1 MASIIQIKRSG
12 TSTVPTSLALG
23 ELAYSYYDS
32 IAGGSLYI
40 GVGPAVDSTAVPQ
53 IASRVAAVGG
63 EKYMSL
69 LQAAG
74 NPGIAVGNKFLL
86 LDSERAVD
94 FLYTHHLKADSAD
107 ISQLDVDSGHLKRLT
122 ADSAFIWKL
131 DVDSSYISRLTA
143 DSAYI
148 FQLDVDSAYISRLSA
163 DSAYISQLDVDSAYI
178 SRLKGDSAY
187 ISQLDVDSAYISRL
201 KGDSA
206 YISQLDVDSAYISR
220 LKGDSAYIS
229 QLDVDSAYISRLKGD
244 SAYISQLDVDSAYI
258 SHFKADSAD
267 ISQLDVDSAHL
278 TYAHIDG
285 ALIDSGH
292 SLYHSFDIAHSQN
305 YRGPST
311 IKIDPYPFG
320 DIAGDVNIVGN
331 LNVQGTTT
339 SINSTAVT
347 IVDKNI
353 VVADN
358 AADSAFAS
366 GAGITVGGPVG
377 ASFTWQAGA
386 AGTQYENYWTTNRLF
401 YNKDLQADSAYF
413 KYFRADSAFVDH
425 LKVNKLDFNT
435 PGSAL
440 KLGTVAHVGPD
451 FALQGDSDFLYDST
465 NGLQIGRTQGI
476 NKGLTIKPTGEI
488 VSYQPAVFE
497 KLRVNSLVPGAL
509 LTVGL
514 NDSVMGGELH
524 FGEHQSHYY
533 SLGAGVSFDGL
544 MTANQVTQDSGWNR
558 FIVHKS
564 TGNVDASGVK
574 IGSYK
579 YRPELRN
586 NFDAN
591 SVYFPDSAQTRDFY
605 GLEIS
610 ASHAGKD
617 SQGRH
622 YLQSTLPINYFKS
635 DISKADGA
643 SIRRF
648 PGDGVN
654 AANDSD
660 VSVLIRAM
668 SLEDSSL
675 FEVHK
680 DGTVNFTGALMQNG
694 IPFTGGGLFT
704 ADNIDNAYFEPRD
717 FTATNPSGGFG
728 RIGVGTTRSKARFE
742 VHGGPF
748 QVKGPFNGEAGYS
761 AQTSGEIS
769 MTKDASTIY
778 GTITN
783 YDEADIDSDKGPRFS
798 FIPGKA
804 ATRGGYFTNHND
816 YSWNNIGQYSAAF
829 GKNVKAK
836 ADFSFAVGDSS
847 SVNTGATNSIAM
859 GQRNIVKGGNNV
871 LIGMQN
877 SDRSGGFATA
887 IGVNSVLIG
896 HNNTTAGNVSY
907 MFGRNNIALATGN
920 QTLLIGDNNK
930 SLGGDFNNVIGVNNT
945 AAGNSSF
952 IFGYQDSVS
961 GLLAFAFGYDNK
973 VSGNQ
978 SFAIGHDQIIQGA
991 NSFAIGGGGKVV
1003 ANNSMN
1009 ISLRP
1014 SAATPGAGQLSTNT
1028 LRNIVGQVDDENLL
1042 AIQGGN
1048 VSIGR
1053 ESDMFDVSTQ
1063 GAGNLF
1069 VGGDILYGGDVMK
1082 LNPLG
1087 GPPIAGNPFEDNGA
1101 FIVMATPRNIGVG
1114 KTTPN
1119 TEFDVRG
1126 DFQVDGTTSL
1136 TYASTDSSIFDSAGT
1151 FPGNTYNN
1159 MFMYSSAAGLI
1170 RAGKVLLEEHVNSD
1184 LGIFSIG
1191 MGEEPYARGKN
1202 SISLGEKNKV
1212 GQRRSQGKIVL
1223 RGTTTTTQGK
1233 NSVAIGKENIILTN
1247 DNLFLGQ
1254 NNIQDSM
1261 NSGAHLYAIGKDNL
1275 FGSPRA
1281 NTSTV
1286 RSTNKSYVIGT
1297 SNTLYTNGSQN
1308 FIFGESNEVLHDNFT
1323 NNYIIGAGWKDSHS
1337 VHHVNPQYGGIT
1349 GGGAK
1354 NTTFIGGNAFI
1365 PTGLENGIVIMK
1377 PAIFNDSGS
1386 SLFDSASVNKGLN
1399 NTNIMIGKTAQL
1411 PHNNSAIYAAGF
1423 NRKYT
1428 LDIHGDVNIDSGA
1441 TLHIGGLNIKD
1452 FIAGTAPTVIISGVI
1467 KTSTVATQTSTFTI
1481 SSAATA
1487 SVAIPTGTGGHLLGS
1502 AGGGGTGLGVKFS
1515 NLTDGAGGPT
1525 SSFNYTP
1532 AADNVYFVQEVDA
1545 DNFNLFT
1552 DRTCTTALDTSSET
1566 LVVPS
1571 GTPAGSYEVV
1581 TVVQPVSGASGAW
1594 ALDTTGTNLTITTT
1608 AAHGL
1613 IVGDGVRLSGI
1624 TGGTFTDLNGNT
1636 YFVGPDTNGDGLLDA
1651 GYANKFELFTDDVL
1665 TIPVLSADYTGTPV
1679 TTSANYIHVI
1689 PQQKTTSSANL
1700 NVLGAL
1706 TVGDSATVEGSVHF
1720 RQSVSGS
1727 TFTIGD
1733 NPGTG
1738 ERMSFDSFVVRPTG
1752 GLIPILETHLDSAYV
1767 QARVSIDNF
1776 WALKGGNQLI
1786 NHQSPR
1792 TNPVVINK
1800 NNIDADAGYEEVDAI
1815 GNARWQY
1822 QLDIDGKVRI
1832 DIPADYAS
1840 RPAQD
1845 AVSELA
1851 AVNHKSP
1858 IITTNQAGNPAAWP
1872 TQDYISTIV
1881 TSDYVK
1887 DRMNI
1892 DSAIIASVIDSGYMK
1907 TIISP
1912 NYILNH
1918 ANDSSHWRR
1927 SADGHTLYFGGLGFN
1942 KGTNVA
1948 IGADSAPISLPGS
1961 KLYVKGDVRVDS
1973 GFSAGGH
1980 SVIEGSK
1987 ITLDDTFVYDFTVN
2001 AADSYFVT
2009 HPNSQIYTQAALS
2022 SIMLSN
2028 TDAGMAYGESA
2039 ASFAISGTPGL
2050 DSDFMSVV
2058 LVTPKLVTS
2067 PLSSGFDSTTLTKGT
2082 FNAVGNG
2089 IATGDWVWQNGTTIQ
2104 IREQS
2109 IPGWDSIGVDAL
2121 GAARAGMTHTH
2132 SIDIINRGL
2141 HTVSHG
2147 ISGNTLSALRLQDS
2161 SNTMIGSPS
2170 KGKILNYVKNGL
2182 TQVYINGDLLESGG
2196 EKWEEVTNSLIHIY
2210 DSENNTRLSVGDQIR
2225 IETRSR
2231 KNDASLTVK
2240 GPLSVIADRNLRN
2253 PAILLSGNLNIA
2265 SEGDSGSAKATTQF
2279 TFEDSAIFKT
2289 GFTLDSGIGKIQ
2301 NGGLLFGYKERRA
2314 DDAWVAAHGGTV
2326 YNDLAGKAMTSGES
2340 AEFYFGPYYP
2350 GSYDSARGFNL
2361 VNPYVGRSFDSNII
2375 RIVNDDYIGSRITDP
2390 WNRIG
2395 TSPNQQIFY
2404 DEEGGVIIGKRD
2416 MIDPFDQTRFAVDS
2430 GNVLFLSS
2438 ILIDSADHPK
2448 AGIVPRTGGG
2458 EQIDSGARLM
2468 WIPGYGSFRAGYVD
2482 GKKATWDSGEI
2493 GIFSQG
2499 IGANTLATDHSTAIG
2514 YNVSAGNVDYAS
2526 NGYTKQPLHTT
2537 RVVSIGHTIT
2547 NPGQFS
2553 VAVGKDITNSNKQ
2566 NSLSL
2571 GIGITNVGAKGTSKT
2586 DEGGVAIGKT
2596 LETGRGVVIGR
2607 DITGDDGTQT
2617 AYVDNTAIGSLLINT
2632 SKNAVVIGYNLSG
2645 GEAGLNI
2652 GRDNYPVSGSTSP
2665 GKNSVLIGQ
2674 NNTTGA
2680 NGLAIGHSSAAG
2692 KSAVSIGASVVSS
2705 GTTSAAMGI
2714 GSKSSGNNS
2723 IAIGLNTEATGAGSI
2738 SYGVSNAASGRSSTI
2753 FGRTNIGNGN
2763 TSVTF
2768 GVSNTT
2774 GRESKVFGTDNT
2786 TISRSEVFGVANKN
2800 TYNFATIYGS
2810 TNETIN
2816 NNAKVYG
2823 ITNKNIVFGSE
2834 IYGSSNENW
2843 YATRVY
2849 GSDNVNLAGRNS
2861 AANGGQG
2868 NYIFGGQNL
2877 QTKGGNIY
2885 GSRNNI
2891 TGFGDAY
2898 GKDNIITDFGW
2909 AYGDLNTIVNGGHA
2923 YGYENTVDGGT
2934 SNLAYAFGNKNNV
2947 GENAFAV
2954 GKENVV
2960 SNGGMALGSYAQASA
2975 DGSVAIGSGVGVTGI
2990 NSVAIG
2996 AYTSSSVSAT
3006 VSDNNVIALMGG
3018 SVGINKTNP
3027 NTAYMVDIDGSI
3039 NWTGDAYHHGQTL
3052 YHYIRNNV
3060 ANQSWIRF
3068 NADAGW
3074 IKSHIDPT
3082 HYRATM
3088 PASMYFYNDVN
3099 TGYLYTTAPRV
3110 GIKTTSPG
3118 YDLDVNGSVNVQS
3131 LYWQGDKI
3139 LDSNQ
3144 GNQVYLTHQVAQFYI
3159 GPDSATDYFDSD
3171 YVYERQQNHGFA
3183 KGQTY
3188 QQAIDQNYI
3197 MANIDD
3203 TAYLNSD
3210 EGIGL
3215 INKILAD
3222 GKFMQRELS
3231 GVFNGNLPGFK
3242 MGIGQIADNA
3252 YHLIVKGNT
3261 KVVPGNGQ
3269 AGNLEIGN
3277 IGDNSK
3283 IILNGVTLDTANIL
3297 SKDLGGYIVDKNAT
3311 TTRSPILYDRTAP
3324 SGNFALDIGIP
3335 SGGKVAKDGINIAAG
3350 MKYFINGVDI
3360 IDGILDS
3367 DFINRRV
3374 QKEDLV
3380 ADGKLDSDHFKFIID
3395 SKYIKSIADSDY
3407 IASIADSDY
3416 IRSIADSDYIKSVA
3430 DSDYIK
3436 FIANNVYIKS
3446 IADSDYIRSA
3456 ADSDYIRS
3464 AADSDYIKSI
3474 ADSDYI
3480 KSIADSDYIK
3490 FVADSGYIKSIVDSD
3505 YIKFVADS
3513 GYIKS
3518 IVDSDYIKFVAD
3530 SDYIIDII
3538 DSDYINRVTGIGT
3551 RPIDFGSHNITFKS
3565 SASNTGALPNASTH
3579 TGMVAVTTGDNT
3591 ARIAKSGNWQG
3602 IPLENTNVTFN
3613 TILPGADKL
3622 FDLGS
3627 STAAWK
3633 DLYLSGS
3640 TIHLG
3645 GIRIKDINNVFT
3657 TTDSLGVALP
3667 IDLSGATT
3675 KNLAE
3680 DSNLYY
3686 TDLRVDSN
3694 ITGKDLDMGANKI
3707 LYSNVYSALSDLP
3720 SASSYHGMFAHVH
3733 ATGKAYF
3740 AHAGAWVDLASGA
3753 DITTAINNLIDGAP
3767 AAMDTLN
3774 EFATALGNDANF
3786 STTITAL
3793 IGEKYDSVGI
3803 RTLVDSDYVQ
3813 SRVVPQGIDSS
3824 AVSGMVDSA
3833 YVQARQTLS
3842 SFDSAEVLQLID
3854 SDYILA
3860 RSSAGV
3866 TTLGAL
3872 TDVNAPSPTNGQ
3884 ALVYNTAT
3892 SKWIPGAASGG
3903 GGGSADSATILAL
3916 IDSDYIIA
3924 RTGQSVYS
3932 NFRFTATASQT
3943 SFTGNDV
3950 AGNTLAINSSG
3961 VQAYLNGFHLL
3972 KDIDYTITGTTTL
3985 VLTTGAALG
3994 DDLVI
3999 TSLNAIVG
4007 GGGGGGLSSSA
4018 VVSIVDSA
4026 VAALVD
4032 AAPTTLNTLN
4042 ELAAALND
4050 DSNYAATT
4058 TAALATKLDNT
4069 SSITSL
4075 ADVDSATPTEGQI
4088 LIWDNGNSYWAPG
4101 VLPAGTDS
4109 AAVTGMIDSAYVTA
4123 RTPVNTFTNAV
4134 NFANYYYV
4142 ADSGQTVF
4150 SGNDANGEALAIDTA
4165 NYQVFNNGI
4174 RLVSGVDYT
4183 VNAAAN
4189 SLTLNG
4195 FTADSGD
4202 DLVINTLSQTVTQSH
4217 IVVGDT
4223 FMNTFKFIAT
4233 SGQTSFTGTDANS
4246 KTLGIDS
4253 SNFNVFQNGIKLMDS
4268 DDFTS
4273 NPITNTITL
4282 TTGASTSDEI
4292 TITAIENKASNVT
4305 VDAAAL
4311 AGLVDSAYIA
4321 ARVSAGIDSATVIS
4335 LIDSD
4340 YISARVSAGTDS
4352 ATVISLIDSDY
4363 ISARTTA
4370 LGTWTEV
4377 TTTPL
4382 TLTGGQRLIVNT
4394 STVKTVN
4401 LPVAATL
4408 GDEVRI
4414 IDGTGQA
4421 STNNITIGRN
4431 GHKIE
4436 GGDSDLIIDV
4446 DRAAFGL
4453 VYYNVANGW
4462 LFTEK

>member
-12 TSTVPTSLALG
+12 TATAPSSLALG

-32 IAGGSLYI
+32 IAGGTLYV

-53 IASRVAAVGG
+53 IATRVAAVGG

-86 LDSERAVD
+86 LDSEKAVD
-94 FLYTHHLKADSAD
+94 LLYVHGLTADSSHIKD
-107 ISQLDVDSGHLKRLT
+107 LDVDSAHLKRLT

-131 DVDSSYISRLTA
+131 DVDSAHIRTFTA

-148 FQLDVDSAYISRLSA
+148 FDLDVDSAHISRLTA

-178 SRLKGDSAY
+178 SRLDVDSGY
-187 ISQLDVDSAYISRL
+187 ISQLDVDSAFISRL

-267 ISQLDVDSAHL
+267 INKLDVDSAHL

-285 ALIDSGH
+285 ALIDSGR
-292 SLYHSFDIAHSQN
+292 SLYHSFDIAHSEN
-305 YRGPST
+305 YRGPTT
-311 IKIDPYPFG
+311 INIDPFPFG
-320 DIAGDVNIVGN
+320 DVAGDVNIVGN

-339 SINSTAVT
+339 SIQSETVT

-358 AADSAFAS
+358 AVDSAFAS

-413 KYFRADSAFVDH
+413 KYLKADSAFVEY
-425 LKVNKLDFNT
+425 LKVDKLDLNV
-435 PGSAL
+435 PGGGL
-440 KLGTVAHVGPD
+440 KIGAVAHVGPD
-451 FALQGDSDFLYDST
+451 FSLQGDSDFLYDST
-465 NGLQIGRTQGI
+465 NGLQIGATQGV
-476 NKGLTIKPTGEI
+476 NKGLTILPTGEVI
-488 VSYQPAVFE
+488 SYAPAVFD
-497 KLRVNSLVPGAL
+497 KLRVNSLIPGSL

-514 NDSVMGGELH
+514 NDSIQGGELH

-533 SLGAGVSFDGL
+533 FLGAGGSFDGL
-544 MTANQVTQDSGWNR
+544 MSARQVAQDSGWNR

-586 NFDAN
+586 KFDAN

-605 GLEIS
+605 GLKIS
-610 ASHAGKD
+610 ASHAEKD

-654 AANDSD
+654 AENDSD

-680 DGTVNFTGALMQNG
+680 DGTINFTGALMQNG

-704 ADNIDNAYFEPRD
+704 ADNIDNAFFEPRD
-717 FTATNPSGGFG
+717 FTATYQAGGFG

-748 QVKGPFNGEAGYS
+748 QVKGPLNTEAGYS
-761 AQTSGEIS
+761 PQTSGEIS
-769 MTKDASTIY
+769 MAKDASTIY
-778 GTITN
+778 GALAN
-783 YDEADIDSDKGPRFS
+783 YDEADIDSDKGSRFS

-804 ATRGGYFTNHND
+804 ATRGGHFTNHHD
-816 YSWNNIGQYSAAF
+816 YSWTSIGTYSAAF
-829 GKNVKAK
+829 GKNVKAA
-836 ADFSFAVGDSS
+836 ADFSFVVGDSS
-847 SVNTGATNSIAM
+847 SVFSGATNSIAM
-859 GQRNIVKGGNNV
+859 GQRNVVKGGNNV
-871 LIGMQN
+871 LIGIEN
-877 SDRSGGFATA
+877 SDRSGGFATT
-887 IGVNSVLIG
+887 IGINSVLIG
-896 HNNTTAGNVSY
+896 HNNTTAGNASY
-907 MFGRNNIALATGN
+907 MFGKNNMALPSGN
-920 QTLLIGDNNK
+920 QTLLIGEGNK
-930 SLGGDFNNVIGVNNT
+930 SLGGNFNNIIGLENI
-945 AAGNSSF
+945 ADGQSSF

-961 GLLAFAFGYDNK
+961 GTLSFAFGYNNK
-973 VSGNQ
+973 VSGNT

-1014 SAATPGAGQLSTNT
+1014 STATPGAGQDPANT
-1028 LRNIVGQVDDENLL
+1028 LRNIVGQVEDENLL

-1053 ESDMFDVSTQ
+1053 ESDMFNPATQ

-1069 VGGDILYGGDVMK
+1069 VGGSILYGGEVFK
-1082 LNPLG
+1082 LNPFG
-1087 GPPIAGNPFEDNGA
+1087 GAPIAGNPFEDNGQ
-1101 FIVMATPRNIGVG
+1101 FILMETPRNVGIG
-1114 KTTPN
+1114 KTAPN

-1126 DFQVDGTTSL
+1126 DFQVDGTTLL
-1136 TYASTDSSIFDSAGT
+1136 TYASTDSAIFDSAGT

-1159 MFMYSSAAGLI
+1159 MFMYSSRAGLI
-1170 RAGKVLLEEHVNSD
+1170 RAGKVLLDEHVNSD

-1212 GQRRSQGKIVL
+1212 GQRRSQGNIVF
-1223 RGTTTTTQGK
+1223 RGTATTTQGR
-1233 NSVAIGKENIILTN
+1233 NSIAIGKENIILTDN
-1247 DNLFLGQ
+1247 NLFLGQ
-1254 NNIQDSM
+1254 NNIQDSI
-1261 NSGAHLYAIGKDNL
+1261 NSGTDLYTIGRDNL
-1275 FGSPRA
+1275 FGLA
-1281 NTSTV
+1281 NASTV

-1297 SNTLYTNGSQN
+1297 SNTLYTNGNQN
-1308 FIFGESNEVLHDNFT
+1308 FIFGESNEVFHDNFT

-1337 VHHVNPQYGGIT
+1337 VAGSNVNPQYGGIT

-1386 SLFDSASVNKGLN
+1386 SLFDSAFVNKGLN
-1399 NTNIMIGKTAQL
+1399 NTNIMIGKTAQVAHGN
-1411 PHNNSAIYAAGF
+1411 PTIYNSGF
-1423 NRKYT
+1423 NRSYT

-1452 FIAGTAPTVIISGVI
+1452 FIAGTAPTVVVTGVI
-1467 KTSTVATQTSTFTI
+1467 KTTPVNTPSTQTSAF
-1481 SSAATA
+1481 SVSQAAA
-1487 SVAIPTGTGGHLLGS
+1487 AVVNVPAGGHLLGS
-1502 AGGGGTGLGVKFS
+1502 PGGGGTAATAPGGGGAGTGLAVKFS
-1515 NLTDGAGGPT
+1515 NLTNGSGGPS
-1525 SSFNYTP
+1525 SSFNYTS
-1532 AADNVYFVQEVDA
+1532 AADNVYFVQAVDA
-1545 DNFNLFT
+1545 NNFNLFT
-1552 DRTCTTALDTSSET
+1552 DRACTTTLDTQSET
-1566 LVVPS
+1566 IFVPS
-1571 GTPAGSYEVV
+1571 AAPAGSYEVL
-1581 TVVQPVSGASGAW
+1581 TVAAPVSGAGAAW
-1594 ALDTTGTNLTITTT
+1594 AFDTTGTNLTITTT
-1608 AAHGL
+1608 APHGL
-1613 IVGDGVRLSGI
+1613 TVGDGVRLSGI
-1624 TGGTFTDLNGNT
+1624 TGGTFTDHNGKT
-1636 YFVGPDTNGDGLLDA
+1636 YFVGPDVNADGLLDA
-1651 GYANKFELFTDDVL
+1651 GYTNKFELFTDDVL
-1665 TIPVLSADYTGTPV
+1665 TVPVLSADYTGTPV

-1689 PQQKTTSSANL
+1689 PQQQTTSSANL
-1700 NVLGAL
+1700 NVLGKL

-1727 TFTIGD
+1727 VFTIGD

-1752 GLIPILETHLDSAYV
+1752 GLIPILENHLDSAYV
-1767 QARVSIDNF
+1767 QERVSIDNF

-1800 NNIDADAGYEEVDAI
+1800 NDIDADAGYEDIDAA
-1815 GNARWQY
+1815 GNARWKF
-1822 QLDIDGKVRI
+1822 QLDMDGIARI
-1832 DIPADYAS
+1832 DIPAAYVS
-1840 RPAQD
+1840 RPIEDVASLQ
-1845 AVSELA
+1845 A
-1851 AVNHKSP
+1851 AVDHKSP
-1858 IITTNQAGNPAAWP
+1858 IITTSNNDNPVAWP
-1872 TQDYISTIV
+1872 TEEYLATIV
-1881 TSDYVK
+1881 TNDYVK
-1887 DRMNI
+1887 KRMNI
-1892 DSAIIASVIDSGYMK
+1892 DSAVIASVIDSGYLK
-1907 TIISP
+1907 TVISP
-1912 NYILNH
+1912 NYILNN

-1942 KGTNVA
+1942 AETQVA
-1948 IGADSAPISLPGS
+1948 IGADSAPINHPGS
-1961 KLYVKGDVRVDS
+1961 RLYVKGDVRVDS

-1980 SVIEGSK
+1980 SIIEGSK
-1987 ITLDDTFVYDFTVN
+1987 VTADSEYIFNFTVN
-2001 AADSYFVT
+2001 AADSYFIT
-2009 HPNSQIYTQAALS
+2009 HPNSIIYDQTGITNAFVN
-2022 SIMLSN
+2022 N
-2028 TDAGMAYGESA
+2028 TDVGMAYGESA
-2039 ASFAISGTPGL
+2039 AVFSISGTPTL
-2050 DSDFMSVV
+2050 DSDFMSVM
-2058 LVTPKLVTS
+2058 LVTPKDVNNLATG
-2067 PLSSGFDSTTLTKGT
+2067 GFDSTPLTKGT
-2082 FNAVGNG
+2082 YNAVGNG
-2089 IATGDWVWQNGTTIQ
+2089 IATGDWVWQNGTQIQ

-2109 IPGWDSIGVDAL
+2109 VPGYDSIGQ
-2121 GAARAGMTHTH
+2121 GAPLTHTH

-2141 HTVSHG
+2141 HTTNLTT
-2147 ISGNTLSALRLQDS
+2147 SGNTLSVLRLQDTDNS
-2161 SNTMIGSPS
+2161 TPRNVLEYI
-2170 KGKILNYVKNGL
+2170 KNGL
-2182 TQVYINGDLLESGG
+2182 TQIFINSGSGFIELDSGG

-2210 DSENNTRLSVGDQIR
+2210 DSEANTRLAVGDQIKV
-2225 IETRSR
+2225 ITRSR

-2240 GPLSVIADRNLRN
+2240 GPLSVIADKNLRN
-2253 PAILLSGNLNIA
+2253 PPILLSGNLNIA
-2265 SEGDSGSAKATTQF
+2265 SEGDSGSAKATTRF
-2279 TFEDSAIFKT
+2279 TFEDSAIFKI

-2301 NGGLLFGYKERRA
+2301 NGGLLFSYKERRA
-2314 DDAWVAAHGGTV
+2314 DEAWRTLYGGAVWDSIGQT
-2326 YNDLAGKAMTSGES
+2326 MTSGES

-2350 GSYDSARGFNL
+2350 SSYDSAKGFNL

-2395 TSPNQQIFY
+2395 TSPNQQIYY
-2404 DEEGGVIIGKRD
+2404 DEEGGVIIGKKD
-2416 MIDPFDQTRFAVDS
+2416 MIDPFDQTRFAIDS

-2438 ILIDSADHPK
+2438 ILIDSSEHPK
-2448 AGIVPRTGGG
+2448 AGVVPRTGAG
-2458 EQIDSGARLM
+2458 EQLDSGARLM
-2468 WIPGYGSFRAGYVD
+2468 WIPGYGSFRAGYAD
-2482 GKKATWDSGEI
+2482 GTNVTWDSGEV

-2514 YNVSAGNVDYAS
+2514 YNVSAGNVDYAAD
-2526 NGYTKQPLHTT
+2526 GRTKQPLHTT

-2607 DITGDDGTQT
+2607 DITGDDGND
-2617 AYVDNTAIGSLLINT
+2617 ASYVNNTAIGSLLVNT
-2632 SKNAVVIGYNLSG
+2632 KKNAVSIGYNLTG

-2652 GRDNYPVSGSTSP
+2652 GRDNYPTSAGTAP
-2665 GKNSVLIGQ
+2665 PKNSILIGQ

-2680 NGLAIGHSSAAG
+2680 GGIAIGHSSAAG
-2692 KSAVSIGASVVSS
+2692 KTAVSMGSSVAASGS
-2705 GTTSAAMGI
+2705 TSTAIGI

-2723 IAIGLNTEATGAGSI
+2723 VAIGINTDATGKNAI
-2738 SYGVSNAASGRSSTI
+2738 SYGVSNKASGNGSTV
-2753 FGRTNIGNGN
+2753 FGKDNIGNGN
-2763 TSVTF
+2763 GSVTF

-2774 GRESKVFGTDNT
+2774 GKASKVFGSNNT
-2786 TISRSEVFGVANKN
+2786 SIEESHVFGSVNLGASKSAKIYGDANE
-2800 TYNFATIYGS
+2800 TVNFA
-2810 TNETIN
+2810 
-2816 NNAKVYG
+2816 AKVYG
-2823 ITNKNIVFGSE
+2823 NENKNIVYSSE
-2834 IYGSSNENW
+2834 VYGSSNENW
-2843 YATRVY
+2843 YETRVY
-2849 GSDNVNLAGRNS
+2849 GSDNKNLTGRS
-2861 AANGGQG
+2861 TSANGGQG
-2868 NYIFGGQNL
+2868 NYIFGGQNI

-2885 GSRNNI
+2885 GTRNNV

-2909 AYGDLNTIVNGGHA
+2909 AYGDLNTIINGGHA
-2923 YGYENTVDGGT
+2923 YGYENAVDGGT
-2934 SNLAYAFGNKNNV
+2934 SNLAYAFGSKNNV
-2947 GENAFAV
+2947 GENGFGF
-2954 GKENVV
+2954 GKENIV
-2960 SNGGMALGSYAQASA
+2960 SNGGMALGSYAQASGNGA
-2975 DGSVAIGSGVGVTGI
+2975 ISIGSGVSVTGTNSVAIGS
-2990 NSVAIG
+2990 
-2996 AYTSSSVSAT
+2996 YTSSSVQAT
-3006 VSDNNVIALMGG
+3006 VADNNVIALMGG
-3018 SVGINKTNP
+3018 TVGVNKVSP

-3039 NWTGDAYHHGQTL
+3039 NWSGDAYHQGQTL

-3060 ANQSWIRF
+3060 ANQAWIRF
-3068 NADAGW
+3068 NADAAW
-3074 IKSHIDPT
+3074 VQSHIDPT

-3088 PASMYFYNDVN
+3088 PKSMYFYNDAT
-3099 TGYLYTTAPRV
+3099 TGYLCTTAPRV
-3110 GIKTTSPG
+3110 GIKTASPS

-3139 LDSNQ
+3139 LDSHQ
-3144 GNQVYLTHQVAQFYI
+3144 GNQVYLTHQTAQFYI
-3159 GPDSATDYFDSD
+3159 GPDSATEYFDSD
-3171 YVYERQQNHGFA
+3171 YVYERQQNHGFS

-3197 MANIDD
+3197 MSNLDD
-3203 TAYLNSD
+3203 TAFLNSD

-3215 INKILAD
+3215 VNQILTT
-3222 GKFMQRELS
+3222 GNYMKRELS

-3242 MGIGQIADNA
+3242 FAVGAIADPN
-3252 YHLIVKGNT
+3252 YHLLVSGNA
-3261 KVVPGNGQ
+3261 KIQPGNGK

-3277 IGDNSK
+3277 IGDNSQ
-3283 IILNGVTLDTANIL
+3283 IILNGVALNTSNIL
-3297 SKDLGGYIVDKNAT
+3297 QNRIGGYEIDPDAT
-3311 TTRSPILYDRTAP
+3311 TTRSSILYDRTSP
-3324 SGNFALDIGIP
+3324 SGNFAIDIGIP
-3335 SGGKVAKDGINIAAG
+3335 TGGKVAKDGINIAAG
-3350 MKYFINGVDI
+3350 MKYHINGVDI
-3360 IDGILDS
+3360 IDGIMDS
-3367 DFINRRV
+3367 AFINRRV
-3374 QKEDLV
+3374 QLPDLT
-3380 ADGKLDSDHFKFIID
+3380 ADGKLDSDHFKFIINSEYIKSIAD
-3395 SKYIKSIADSDY
+3395 SDYVKTVADSDYIRSIADSDYVKTVADSDYIKFIANDVYIKSIADSDY
-3407 IASIADSDY
+3407 IRSVADSDYIKSIADSDY
-3416 IRSIADSDYIKSVA
+3416 IRSVADSDYIKSIVDSDYIKSVA

-3436 FIANNVYIKS
+3436 S
-3446 IADSDYIRSA
+3446 IV
-3456 ADSDYIRS
+3456 
-3464 AADSDYIKSI
+3464 DSDYIKLV

-3490 FVADSGYIKSIVDSD
+3490 FVADSD
-3505 YIKFVADS
+3505 YVIN
-3513 GYIKS
+3513 
-3518 IVDSDYIKFVAD
+3518 
-3530 SDYIIDII
+3530 II

-3551 RPIDFGSHNITFKS
+3551 RPVDFGSHNITFKS
-3565 SASNTGALPNASTH
+3565 SASNTGALPSAATH

-3591 ARIAKSGNWQG
+3591 ARIAKGGNWQG
-3602 IPLENTNVTFN
+3602 IPLENTDVTFN
-3613 TILPGADKL
+3613 TILPAGDKL

-3627 STAAWK
+3627 STAAWR

-3645 GIRIKDINNVFT
+3645 GIRIKESNGVFT
-3657 TTDSLGVALP
+3657 TTDSLGVPLP

-3675 KNLAE
+3675 KNLTE

-3707 LYSNVYSALSDLP
+3707 LYSNVYATLGDLP

-3740 AHAGAWVDLASGA
+3740 AHAGAWLDLASGA

-3793 IGEKYDSVGI
+3793 IGEKYDSVGV
-3803 RTLVDSDYVQ
+3803 RTLVDSAYVQ
-3813 SRVVPQGIDSS
+3813 ARVVPQGIDSS
-3824 AVSGMVDSA
+3824 AVSGMIDSA
-3833 YVQARQTLS
+3833 YV
-3842 SFDSAEVLQLID
+3842 
-3854 SDYILA
+3854 LA

-3884 ALVYNTAT
+3884 ALVYNTAS

-3903 GGGSADSATILAL
+3903 GGGSADSATIIAL
-3916 IDSDYIIA
+3916 IDSDYIQA
-3924 RTGQSVYS
+3924 RQTSSGAAVSSEYS
-3932 NFRFTATASQT
+3932 NFRFTATANQT
-3943 SFTGNDV
+3943 TYSGADV
-3950 AGNTLAINSSG
+3950 AGNTLAVTATGIQ
-3961 VQAYLNGFHLL
+3961 VYLNGIHLL
-3972 KDIDYTITGTTTL
+3972 KDIDYTVSGKTAV
-3985 VLTTGAALG
+3985 VLTTGANVG

-3999 TSLNAIVG
+3999 TNISTGTGANYILAGQANFKDYKFRATAGQTAFTGNDLNSQSLSV
-4007 GGGGGGLSSSA
+4007 
-4018 VVSIVDSA
+4018 
-4026 VAALVD
+4026 
-4032 AAPTTLNTLN
+4032 T
-4042 ELAAALND
+4042 
-4050 DSNYAATT
+4050 DSNHQVYLNGIRLNKIEDYNVNASTNTVTLTLGAADSDDVVIQTLTT
-4058 TAALATKLDNT
+4058 SPTGNIITLAQ
-4069 SSITSL
+4069 
-4075 ADVDSATPTEGQI
+4075 DVHTTPPTEGQI
-4088 LIWDNGNSYWAPG
+4088 LIWDNSNKYWAPG

-4109 AAVTGMIDSAYVTA
+4109 AAVTGMIDSAYVAARSSGGTA
-4123 RTPVNTFTNAV
+4123 TTGVS
-4134 NFANYYYV
+4134 FANYYFE

-4150 SGNDANGEALAIDTA
+4150 SGNDKNGLPLAIDTD

-4174 RLVSGVDYT
+4174 RLISGVDYT
-4183 VNAAAN
+4183 VNATAN
-4189 SLTLNG
+4189 SVTLNG

-4202 DLVINTLSQTVTQSH
+4202 DLVINTLLQTTSH
-4217 IVVGDT
+4217 IMVGDT
-4223 FMNTFKFIAT
+4223 FFKNYKFIAN
-4233 SGQTSFTGTDANS
+4233 SGQTSFTGGDANS
-4246 KTLGIDS
+4246 QILAIDS
-4253 SNFNVFQNGIKLMDS
+4253 NNFNIFQNGIKLMDS

-4282 TTGASTSDEI
+4282 TSATDSSDEI
-4292 TITAIENKASNVT
+4292 VITTIENKAGNVT
-4305 VDAAAL
+4305 VNEQAL
-4311 AGLVDSAYIA
+4311 QGLVDSAYVA
-4321 ARVSAGIDSATVIS
+4321 ARVNLPAAWAEI
-4335 LIDSD
+4335 
-4340 YISARVSAGTDS
+4340 
-4352 ATVISLIDSDY
+4352 
-4363 ISARTTA
+4363 
-4370 LGTWTEV
+4370 
-4377 TTTPL
+4377 TTTPI
-4382 TLTGGQRLIVNT
+4382 TAVAGQRLIIDT
-4394 STVKTVN
+4394 STTKIVN
-4401 LPVAATL
+4401 LPVAASL

-4421 STNNITIGRN
+4421 ATNAITIGRN

-4436 GGDSDLIIDV
+4436 GGDSDLTIDV
-4446 DRAAFGL
+4446 NRAAFGL

-4462 LFTEK
+4462 LFIEK

>member
-12 TSTVPTSLALG
+12 TATAPSSLALG

-32 IAGGSLYI
+32 IAGGTLYV

-63 EKYMSL
+63 EKYMTL

-86 LDSERAVD
+86 LDSEKAVD
-94 FLYTHHLKADSAD
+94 LLYVHGLTADSAHIKD
-107 ISQLDVDSGHLKRLT
+107 LDVDSAYLKRLT

-131 DVDSSYISRLTA
+131 DVDSAHIRTFTA

-148 FQLDVDSAYISRLSA
+148 FDLDVDSAHISRLTA

-187 ISQLDVDSAYISRL
+187 ISQLDVDSGYISRL
-201 KGDSA
+201 MSDSA

-258 SHFKADSAD
+258 SHFKADSAY
-267 ISQLDVDSAHL
+267 INKLDVDSAHL

-292 SLYHSFDIAHSQN
+292 SLYHSFGIAHSPE
-305 YRGPST
+305 YRGPAT
-311 IKIDPYPFG
+311 INIDPFPFG
-320 DIAGDVNIVGN
+320 DVAGDVNIVGN
-331 LNVQGTTT
+331 LNVQGATT
-339 SINSTAVT
+339 SVQSETVT

-358 AADSAFAS
+358 ASDSAWAS

-413 KYFRADSAFVDH
+413 KYLKADSAFVEY
-425 LKVNKLDFNT
+425 LKVDKLDLNV
-435 PGSAL
+435 PGGGL
-440 KLGTVAHVGPD
+440 KIGAVAHVGPD
-451 FALQGDSDFLYDST
+451 FSLQGDSDFLYDST
-465 NGLQIGRTQGI
+465 NGLQIGATQGV
-476 NKGLTIKPTGEI
+476 NKGLTILPTGEVI
-488 VSYQPAVFE
+488 SYAPAVFD

-514 NDSVMGGELH
+514 NDSIQGGELH
-524 FGEHQSHYY
+524 FGEHQSFYY
-533 SLGAGVSFDGL
+533 DLAPGASFDGL
-544 MTANQVTQDSGWNR
+544 MSAKQVAQDSGWNR

-586 NFDAN
+586 KFDAN

-605 GLEIS
+605 GLKIS
-610 ASHAGKD
+610 ASHVEKD

-680 DGTVNFTGALMQNG
+680 DGTINFTGALMQNG
-694 IPFTGGGLFT
+694 IPFTGGGLFA

-717 FTATNPSGGFG
+717 FTPTYPSGGFG

-748 QVKGPFNGEAGYS
+748 QVKGPLNTEAGYS
-761 AQTSGEIS
+761 PQTSGEIS
-769 MTKDASTIY
+769 MAKDASTIY
-778 GTITN
+778 GTLAN
-783 YDEADIDSDKGPRFS
+783 YDEADIDSDKGSRFS

-804 ATRGGYFTNHND
+804 ATRGGHFTNHND
-816 YSWNNIGQYSAAF
+816 YSWNNIGTYSVAF
-829 GKNVKAK
+829 GKNVKAA
-836 ADFSFAVGDSS
+836 ADFSFVVGDSS
-847 SVNTGATNSIAM
+847 SVNNGATNSIAM
-859 GQRNIVKGGNNV
+859 GQRNVVKGGNNV
-871 LIGMQN
+871 LIGIEN
-877 SDRSGGFATA
+877 SDRSGGFATTIA
-887 IGVNSVLIG
+887 INSVLIG
-896 HNNTTAGNVSY
+896 HNNTTAGNASY
-907 MFGRNNIALATGN
+907 MFGKNNMALPSGN
-920 QTLLIGDNNK
+920 QTLLIGEGNK
-930 SLGGDFNNVIGVNNT
+930 SLGGNFNNIIGLDNT
-945 AAGNSSF
+945 ADGNSSF

-1014 SAATPGAGQLSTNT
+1014 STATPGAGQDPANT

-1053 ESDMFDVSTQ
+1053 ESDMFNPATQ

-1069 VGGDILYGGDVMK
+1069 VGGSILYGGEVFK
-1082 LNPLG
+1082 LNPFG
-1087 GPPIAGNPFEDNGA
+1087 GAPIAGNPFEDNGQ
-1101 FIVMATPRNIGVG
+1101 FILMETPRNVGIG
-1114 KTTPN
+1114 KTAPN

-1126 DFQVDGTTSL
+1126 DFQVDGTTLL
-1136 TYASTDSSIFDSAGT
+1136 TYASTDSAIFDSAGT

-1159 MFMYSSAAGLI
+1159 MFMYSSRAGLI
-1170 RAGKVLLEEHVNSD
+1170 RAGKVLLDEHVNSD

-1212 GQRRSQGKIVL
+1212 GQRRSQGNIVL
-1223 RGTTTTTQGK
+1223 RGTATTTQGR
-1233 NSVAIGKENIILTN
+1233 NSIAIGKENIILTDN
-1247 DNLFLGQ
+1247 NLFLGQ
-1254 NNIQDSM
+1254 NNIQDSI
-1261 NSGAHLYAIGKDNL
+1261 NSGTDLYTIGRDNL
-1275 FGSPRA
+1275 FGLA
-1281 NTSTV
+1281 NASTV

-1297 SNTLYTNGSQN
+1297 SNTLYTNGNQN
-1308 FIFGESNEVLHDNFT
+1308 FIFGESNEVFHDNFT
-1323 NNYIIGAGWKDSHS
+1323 NNYIIGTGWKDSHS
-1337 VHHVNPQYGGIT
+1337 VNNVNPQYGGIT

-1377 PAIFNDSGS
+1377 PAIFNDSGP
-1386 SLFDSASVNKGLN
+1386 SLFDSALVNKGLN
-1399 NTNIMIGKTAQL
+1399 NTNIMIGKTAQVA
-1411 PHNNSAIYAAGF
+1411 HGNSTIYNSGF
-1423 NRKYT
+1423 NRNYT

-1452 FIAGTAPTVIISGVI
+1452 YIAGTAPTIVVTGVI
-1467 KTSTVATQTSTFTI
+1467 KTSPIVPPATQTSAFTV
-1481 SSAATA
+1481 SSAAA
-1487 SVAIPTGTGGHLLGS
+1487 AIVSIPTGTGGHLLGS
-1502 AGGGGTGLGVKFS
+1502 AGGAGTGLAVKFS
-1515 NLTDGAGGPT
+1515 NLTDGAGGPS
-1525 SSFNYTP
+1525 SSFNYTT
-1532 AADNVYFVQEVDA
+1532 AADNVYFVQAVDA
-1545 DNFNLFT
+1545 DNFELFT
-1552 DRTCTTALDTSSET
+1552 DRACTIALDTSSET
-1566 LVVPS
+1566 IVVPS
-1571 GTPAGSYEVV
+1571 AAPTGSYEVV
-1581 TVVQPVSGASGAW
+1581 TVVQPVSGVGAAW
-1594 ALDTTGTNLTITTT
+1594 AFDTTGTNLTITST
-1608 AAHGL
+1608 AHGL
-1613 IVGDGVRLSGI
+1613 TVGDGVRLSGI

-1636 YFVGPDTNGDGLLDA
+1636 YFVGPDANADGLLDA
-1651 GYANKFELFTDDVL
+1651 GYTNKFELFTDDVL
-1665 TIPVLSADYTGTPV
+1665 TVPVLSADYTGTPV

-1689 PQQKTTSSANL
+1689 PQQQTTSSANL
-1700 NVLGAL
+1700 NVLGKL

-1733 NPGTG
+1733 NTGTG

-1752 GLIPILETHLDSAYV
+1752 GLIPILENHLDSAYV

-1786 NHQSPR
+1786 NDQSPGR

-1800 NNIDADAGYEEVDAI
+1800 NNIDVNAADYEEVDAT
-1815 GNARWQY
+1815 GNARWKF
-1822 QLDIDGKVRI
+1822 QLDMDGKARI
-1832 DIPADYAS
+1832 DIPAAYAS
-1840 RPAQD
+1840 RPGQD
-1845 AVSELA
+1845 APSEQA
-1851 AVNHKSP
+1851 AANHRSP

-1872 TQDYISTIV
+1872 TEDYIATIV
-1881 TSDYVK
+1881 TNDYVK
-1887 DRMNI
+1887 NRMNI
-1892 DSAIIASVIDSGYMK
+1892 DSAVISSVIDSGYMK

-1912 NYILNH
+1912 NYILHH

-1927 SADGHTLYFGGLGFN
+1927 SADGHTLYFGGVGFN
-1942 KGTNVA
+1942 SYANVA
-1948 IGADSAPISLPGS
+1948 IGADSAPIDHPGS
-1961 KLYVKGDVRVDS
+1961 KLYVRGDVRVDS

-1980 SVIEGSK
+1980 SIIEGSK
-1987 ITLDDTFVYDFTVN
+1987 VTVDSEYIFNFTVN
-2001 AADSYFVT
+2001 AADSYFIT
-2009 HPNSQIYTQAALS
+2009 HPNSIIYGDPALS
-2022 SIMLSN
+2022 AILLSEQPGL
-2028 TDAGMAYGESA
+2028 TYGESA
-2039 ASFAISGTPGL
+2039 ADFSISGTPGL
-2050 DSDFMSVV
+2050 DSEFMSVM
-2058 LVTPKLVTS
+2058 LVTPKDVTN
-2067 PLSSGFDSTTLTKGT
+2067 PLTSGFDSTALTKGT
-2082 FNAVGNG
+2082 LNAVGNG
-2089 IATGDWVWQNGTTIQ
+2089 IATGDWAWVNANQIK

-2109 IPGWDSIGVDAL
+2109 VPGYDSIGH
-2121 GAARAGMTHTH
+2121 GRPGMTHTH

-2141 HTVSHG
+2141 HTANHSV
-2147 ISGNTLSALRLQDS
+2147 SGNLLGVLRLQDTDNS
-2161 SNTMIGSPS
+2161 TPPNV
-2170 KGKILNYVKNGL
+2170 LQYVKNGL
-2182 TQVYINGDLLESGG
+2182 TNVYIDNVLLESGG

-2210 DSENNTRLSVGDQIR
+2210 DSEANTRLPIGAQIKVK
-2225 IETRSR
+2225 TRSR

-2253 PAILLSGNLNIA
+2253 PQILLSGNLNIA

-2301 NGGLLFGYKERRA
+2301 NGGLLFSYKERRA
-2314 DDAWVAAHGGTV
+2314 DEAWRTLYGGAV
-2326 YNDLAGKAMTSGES
+2326 WDSIGQAMTSGES

-2350 GSYDSARGFNL
+2350 ASYDSAKGFNL
-2361 VNPYVGRSFDSNII
+2361 VNPYVGRSFDSNIM

-2395 TSPNQQIFY
+2395 TSPNQQIYY
-2404 DEEGGVIIGKRD
+2404 DEEGGVIIGKKD

-2438 ILIDSADHPK
+2438 ILIDSSEHPK
-2448 AGIVPRTGGG
+2448 AGVVPRRGDGT
-2458 EQIDSGARLM
+2458 QIDSGSRLM

-2482 GKKATWDSGEI
+2482 GTNVTWDSGEV

-2499 IGANTLATDHSTAIG
+2499 IGANVLATDHSTAIG
-2514 YNVSAGNVDYAS
+2514 YNVSAGNVDYAA

-2607 DITGDDGTQT
+2607 DITGDDGNQPSH
-2617 AYVDNTAIGSLLINT
+2617 VNNTAIGSLLVNT
-2632 SKNAVVIGYNLSG
+2632 NKDAVTIGYNLTG

-2652 GRDNYPVSGSTSP
+2652 GRDNYPTSSATAP
-2665 GKNSVLIGQ
+2665 GKNSILIGQ
-2674 NNTTGA
+2674 NNTTG
-2680 NGLAIGHSSAAG
+2680 NGGMAIGHSSAAG
-2692 KSAVSIGASVVSS
+2692 ITAVAIGSSVVAS
-2705 GTTSAAMGI
+2705 GSTSTAIGI
-2714 GSKSSGNNS
+2714 GSKSAGNNS
-2723 IAIGLNTEATGAGSI
+2723 IAIGINTEATGRSAI
-2738 SYGVSNAASGRSSTI
+2738 SYGVSNKASGNTSMV
-2753 FGRTNIGNGN
+2753 FGKDNIGNGN
-2763 TSVTF
+2763 SSVTF
-2768 GVSNTT
+2768 GVNNTT
-2774 GRESKVFGTDNT
+2774 GKASQIFGSNNTGISETHVFG
-2786 TISRSEVFGVANKN
+2786 SANLSTFKN
-2800 TYNFATIYGS
+2800 AKIHGDA
-2810 TNETIN
+2810 NETVN
-2816 NNAKVYG
+2816 NSAKVYG
-2823 ITNKNIVFGSE
+2823 NENKNIVYSSE
-2834 IYGSSNENW
+2834 VYGSSNENW
-2843 YATRVY
+2843 YDTRVY
-2849 GSDNVNLAGRNS
+2849 GSDNVNLTGRS
-2861 AANGGQG
+2861 SSANGGQG
-2868 NYIFGGQNL
+2868 NYIFGGQNI

-2885 GSRNNI
+2885 GTRNDV

-2934 SNLAYAFGNKNNV
+2934 STFAYAFGSKNNV
-2947 GENAFAV
+2947 GENGFGF
-2954 GKENVV
+2954 GKENTV
-2960 SNGGMALGSYAQASA
+2960 SNGGMALGSYAQASGNGA
-2975 DGSVAIGSGVGVTGI
+2975 ISIGSGVSVTGTNSVAIGS
-2990 NSVAIG
+2990 
-2996 AYTSSSVSAT
+2996 YTSSSIQVT

-3018 SVGINKTNP
+3018 TVGVNKVSP

-3039 NWTGDAYHHGQTL
+3039 NWTGDAYHQGQTL

-3068 NADAGW
+3068 NADAAW
-3074 IKSHIDPT
+3074 VQSHIDPT

-3088 PASMYFYNDVN
+3088 PASMYFYNDA
-3099 TGYLYTTAPRV
+3099 TTSYLYTTAPRV
-3110 GIKTTSPG
+3110 GIKTTSPS

-3139 LDSNQ
+3139 LDSHQ
-3144 GNQVYLTHQVAQFYI
+3144 GNQVYLTHQTAQFYI
-3159 GPDSATDYFDSD
+3159 GPDSATEYFDSD
-3171 YVYERQQNHGFA
+3171 YVFERQQNHGFT

-3197 MANIDD
+3197 MANLDD
-3203 TAYLNSD
+3203 TAFLNSD

-3215 INKILAD
+3215 VNQILTTNNYM
-3222 GKFMQRELS
+3222 KRELS

-3242 MGIGQIADNA
+3242 MGIGAIADPN
-3252 YHLIVKGNT
+3252 YHLLVSGNA
-3261 KVVPGNGQ
+3261 KIQPGNGK

-3277 IGDNSK
+3277 IGDNSQ
-3283 IILNGVTLDTANIL
+3283 IILNGVALNTSNLLQNRI
-3297 SKDLGGYIVDKNAT
+3297 GGYIVDPDAT
-3311 TTRSPILYDRTAP
+3311 TTRSPILYDLT
-3324 SGNFALDIGIP
+3324 SSIGNFAIDIGTDFTGP
-3335 SGGKVAKDGINIAAG
+3335 GGPKSGINIAEG
-3350 MKYFINGVDI
+3350 MKYHIDGVDI

-3367 DFINRRV
+3367 AFINRRV
-3374 QKEDLV
+3374 QKEDLT
-3380 ADGKLDSDHFKFIID
+3380 ADGKLDSDHFKFIIN
-3395 SKYIKSIADSDY
+3395 SEYIKSIADSDY
-3407 IASIADSDY
+3407 VKTVADSDY
-3416 IRSIADSDYIKSVA
+3416 IRSIADSDYIKSIA

-3436 FIANNVYIKS
+3436 FIANDVYIKS
-3446 IADSDYIRSA
+3446 IADSDYIK
-3456 ADSDYIRS
+3456 S

-3480 KSIADSDYIK
+3480 KSVADSDYVKSIADSDYIK
-3490 FVADSGYIKSIVDSD
+3490 GIIDSDYVKAIADSDYVKSIVDSD
-3505 YIKFVADS
+3505 YV
-3513 GYIKS
+3513 KS

-3530 SDYIIDII
+3530 SDYIKSIA
-3538 DSDYINRVTGIGT
+3538 DSAHVNLITGIGS
-3551 RPIDFGSHNITFKS
+3551 RPVDFGSHNITFKS
-3565 SASNTGALPNASTH
+3565 SASNTGALPNAATH

-3627 STAAWK
+3627 STAAWR

-3645 GIRIKDINNVFT
+3645 GIRIKESNGVFT

-3675 KNLAE
+3675 KNLTE

-3694 ITGKDLDMGANKI
+3694 ITGKDLDMGTNKI

-3720 SASSYHGMFAHVH
+3720 SAASYHGMFAHVH

-3740 AHAGAWVDLASGA
+3740 AHAGSWVDLASGA

-3793 IGEKYDSVGI
+3793 IGEKYDSVGV
-3803 RTLVDSDYVQ
+3803 RTLVDSAYVQ
-3813 SRVVPQGIDSS
+3813 ARVVPQGIDSS

-3833 YVQARQTLS
+3833 YVQARQTIS
-3842 SFDSAEVLQLID
+3842 TFDSAEVLQLID

-3872 TDVNAPSPTNGQ
+3872 TDVNAPSPTDGQ

-3903 GGGSADSATILAL
+3903 GGGSADSATIIAL
-3916 IDSDYIIA
+3916 IDSDYIQA
-3924 RTGQSVYS
+3924 RQTSSGAAVSAEYS
-3932 NFRFTATASQT
+3932 NFRFTATANQT
-3943 SFTGNDV
+3943 TFSGADV
-3950 AGNTLAINSSG
+3950 AGNTLAVTATGIQ
-3961 VQAYLNGFHLL
+3961 VYLNGIHLL
-3972 KDIDYTITGTTTL
+3972 KDIDYTVSGTTGV
-3985 VLTTGAALG
+3985 VLTTGANVG

-3999 TSLNAIVG
+3999 TNISTGTGANYILAGETNFKDYKFRATAGQTAFTGNDLNSQSL
-4007 GGGGGGLSSSA
+4007 
-4018 VVSIVDSA
+4018 SI
-4026 VAALVD
+4026 
-4032 AAPTTLNTLN
+4032 T
-4042 ELAAALND
+4042 
-4050 DSNYAATT
+4050 DSNHQVYLNGIRLNRVEDYNVNSSTNTVTLTLGAADSDDVVIQTLTRSTT
-4058 TAALATKLDNT
+4058 GNVLTLPQ
-4069 SSITSL
+4069 
-4075 ADVDSATPTEGQI
+4075 DVHTTPPTEGQI
-4088 LIWDNGNSYWAPG
+4088 LIWDNSNSYWAPG

-4109 AAVTGMIDSAYVTA
+4109 AAVTGMIDSAYVAARSTGATA
-4123 RTPVNTFTNAV
+4123 ATYGVS
-4134 NFANYYYV
+4134 FANYYFQ

-4150 SGNDANGEALAIDTA
+4150 SGNDKNGLPLAIDTD

-4202 DLVINTLSQTVTQSH
+4202 DLVINTLLQTTSH
-4217 IVVGDT
+4217 IMVGDT
-4223 FMNTFKFIAT
+4223 FINTFKFIAT
-4233 SGQTSFTGTDANS
+4233 NGQTAFTGADANS

-4253 SNFNVFQNGIKLMDS
+4253 SNFSVFQNGIKLMDS

-4282 TTGASTSDEI
+4282 TSGASASDEI
-4292 TITAIENKASNVT
+4292 TITAIENKAGNVT
-4305 VDAAAL
+4305 VNEQAL
-4311 AGLVDSAYIA
+4311 QGLVDSAYVA
-4321 ARVSAGIDSATVIS
+4321 ARVNIPAAWAEIA
-4335 LIDSD
+4335 
-4340 YISARVSAGTDS
+4340 
-4352 ATVISLIDSDY
+4352 
-4363 ISARTTA
+4363 
-4370 LGTWTEV
+4370 
-4377 TTTPL
+4377 TTPI
-4382 TLTGGQRLIVNT
+4382 TAVAGQRLIVDT
-4394 STVKTVN
+4394 STAKTVN
-4401 LPVAATL
+4401 LPVAASL
-4408 GDEVRI
+4408 GDEIRI

-4421 STNNITIGRN
+4421 ATNAITIGRN

-4436 GGDSDLIIDV
+4436 GGDSDLTIDV
-4446 DRAAFGL
+4446 NRAAFGL

>member
-292 SLYHSFDIAHSQN
+292 SLYHSFGIAHSQN

-331 LNVQGTTT
+331 LNVEGTTT
-339 SINSTAVT
+339 TVNSTEVT

-353 VVADN
+353 VVANN

-544 MTANQVTQDSGWNR
+544 MTAKQVTQDSGWNR

-778 GTITN
+778 GTLTN

-836 ADFSFAVGDSS
+836 ADFSFVVGDSS

-896 HNNTTAGNVSY
+896 HNNTTAGNKSY

-1119 TEFDVRG
+1119 TEFDIRG

-1184 LGIFSIG
+1184 LGIYSIG

-1212 GQRRSQGKIVL
+1212 GQRRSQGNIVL
-1223 RGTTTTTQGK
+1223 RGTATTTQGR
-1233 NSVAIGKENIILTN
+1233 NSIAIGKENIILTDN
-1247 DNLFLGQ
+1247 NLFLGQ
-1254 NNIQDSM
+1254 NNIQDSI
-1261 NSGAHLYAIGKDNL
+1261 NNGTHLYAIGKDNL
-1275 FGSPRA
+1275 FGPKRA

-1308 FIFGESNEVLHDNFT
+1308 FIFGESNEVFHDNFT

-1386 SLFDSASVNKGLN
+1386 SLFDSALVNKGLN
-1399 NTNIMIGKTAQL
+1399 NTNIMIGKTAQVA
-1411 PHNNSAIYAAGF
+1411 HNNSAIYNSGF

-1452 FIAGTAPTVIISGVI
+1452 FIAGTAPTIIVTGVI

-1571 GTPAGSYEVV
+1571 ATPAGSYEVV
-1581 TVVQPVSGASGAW
+1581 TVVQPVSGASAAW

-1651 GYANKFELFTDDVL
+1651 GHANKFELFTDDVL

-1832 DIPADYAS
+1832 DIPVDYAS

-2001 AADSYFVT
+2001 AADSYFIT

-2082 FNAVGNG
+2082 FNAIGNG

-2182 TQVYINGDLLESGG
+2182 THVYINGDLLESGG

-2231 KNDASLTVK
+2231 KNDASLTIK

-2253 PAILLSGNLNIA
+2253 PPILLSGNLNIA

-2326 YNDLAGKAMTSGES
+2326 YNDLAAKTMTSGES

-2617 AYVDNTAIGSLLINT
+2617 AYVDNTAIGSLLVNT

-2652 GRDNYPVSGSTSP
+2652 GRDNYPVSGTTSP

-2738 SYGVSNAASGRSSTI
+2738 SYGVSNTASGRSSTI

-2786 TISRSEVFGVANKN
+2786 TISRSEVFGVANKD

-2849 GSDNVNLAGRNS
+2849 GSDNVNLAGRTS

-3052 YHYIRNNV
+3052 YHYIRNSV

-3074 IKSHIDPT
+3074 VKSHIDPT

-3118 YDLDVNGSVNVQS
+3118 YDLDVNGSLNVQS

-3159 GPDSATDYFDSD
+3159 GPDSATEYFDSD
-3171 YVYERQQNHGFA
+3171 YVYERQEQYGFA
-3183 KGQTY
+3183 KGQKY
-3188 QQAIDQNYI
+3188 YQAIDQNYI

-3242 MGIGQIADNA
+3242 MGIGQIADNN

-3335 SGGKVAKDGINIAAG
+3335 TGGKVAKDGINIAAG

-3374 QKEDLV
+3374 QKEDLI

-3456 ADSDYIRS
+3456 V
-3464 AADSDYIKSI
+3464 DSDYIKSI

-3480 KSIADSDYIK
+3480 RSIADSDYIK
-3490 FVADSGYIKSIVDSD
+3490 S
-3505 YIKFVADS
+3505 VADS

-3530 SDYIIDII
+3530 SDYIINII

-3551 RPIDFGSHNITFKS
+3551 RPIDFGSHNITFRS
-3565 SASNTGALPNASTH
+3565 SATNTGALPNASTH

-3675 KNLAE
+3675 KNLTE

-3707 LYSNVYSALSDLP
+3707 LYSNVYAALSDLP

-3740 AHAGAWVDLASGA
+3740 AHAGAWQDLASGA

-3824 AVSGMVDSA
+3824 AVSGMVDSD
-3833 YVQARQTLS
+3833 YVQARG
-3842 SFDSAEVLQLID
+3842 I
-3854 SDYILA
+3854 
-3860 RSSAGV
+3860 

-3884 ALVYNTAT
+3884 ALVYNTAS

-3903 GGGSADSATILAL
+3903 AGSGLDSSLTISLIDSDYIQARQTSGSGSADSATILAL

-3924 RTGQSVYS
+3924 RAGQSAYS
-3932 NFRFTATASQT
+3932 NFRFTATATQT

-4026 VAALVD
+4026 IAALVD
-4032 AAPTTLNTLN
+4032 VAPTTLNTLN
-4042 ELAAALND
+4042 ELAAAIND

-4069 SSITSL
+4069 SSITLL
-4075 ADVDSATPTEGQI
+4075 ADVHTATPTEGQI

-4109 AAVTGMIDSAYVTA
+4109 AAVTGMIDSDYVQA
-4123 RTPVNTFTNAV
+4123 RASSGTFTNAV
-4134 NFANYYYV
+4134 SFANYYYV

-4174 RLVSGVDYT
+4174 RLVSGIDYT
-4183 VNAAAN
+4183 VNATAN

-4195 FTADSGD
+4195 FAADSGD

-4223 FMNTFKFIAT
+4223 FMNTFKFVAT

-4377 TTTPL
+4377 TSTPVTLL
-4382 TLTGGQRLIVNT
+4382 TNQRLIVNT

-4421 STNNITIGRN
+4421 ATNNITIGRN

-4436 GGDSDLIIDV
+4436 GGDSDLIVDV

>member
-12 TSTVPTSLALG
+12 TATAPSSLALG

-32 IAGGSLYI
+32 IAGGTLYV

-53 IASRVAAVGG
+53 IATRVAAVGG

-86 LDSERAVD
+86 LDSEKAVD
-94 FLYTHHLKADSAD
+94 LLYVHGLTADSSHIKD
-107 ISQLDVDSGHLKRLT
+107 LDVDSAHLKRLT

-131 DVDSSYISRLTA
+131 DVDSAHIRTFTA

-148 FQLDVDSAYISRLSA
+148 FDLDVDSAHISRLTA

-178 SRLKGDSAY
+178 SRLDVDSGYISQLDVDSAFISRLKGDSAYISQLDVDSAYISRLMVDSAYISQLDVDSAYISRLMGDSAY

-220 LKGDSAYIS
+220 LKSNSAYIS
-229 QLDVDSAYISRLKGD
+229 QLDVDS
-244 SAYISQLDVDSAYI
+244 
-258 SHFKADSAD
+258 
-267 ISQLDVDSAHL
+267 
-278 TYAHIDG
+278 
-285 ALIDSGH
+285 GH
-292 SLYHSFDIAHSQN
+292 SLYHSFGIAHSPE
-305 YRGPST
+305 YRGPAT

-339 SINSTAVT
+339 SIQSETVT

-358 AADSAFAS
+358 AVDSAFAS
-366 GAGITVGGPVG
+366 GAGITVGGPVE

-413 KYFRADSAFVDH
+413 KYLKADSAYVEY
-425 LKVNKLDFNT
+425 LKVDKLDLNV
-435 PGSAL
+435 PGGGL
-440 KLGTVAHVGPD
+440 KIGAVAHVGPD
-451 FALQGDSDFLYDST
+451 FSLQGDSDFLYDST
-465 NGLQIGRTQGI
+465 NGLQIGATQGV
-476 NKGLTIKPTGEI
+476 NKGLTILPTGEVI
-488 VSYQPAVFE
+488 SYAPAVFD
-497 KLRVNSLVPGAL
+497 KLRVNSLVPGSL

-514 NDSVMGGELH
+514 NDSIQGGELH

-533 SLGAGVSFDGL
+533 FLGAGGSFDGL
-544 MTANQVTQDSGWNR
+544 MSARQVAQDSGWNR

-586 NFDAN
+586 KFDAN

-605 GLEIS
+605 GLKIS
-610 ASHAGKD
+610 ASHAEKD

-680 DGTVNFTGALMQNG
+680 DGTINFTGSLMQNG

-704 ADNIDNAYFEPRD
+704 ADNIDNAYFEPRN
-717 FTATNPSGGFG
+717 FTATYQAGGFG

-748 QVKGPFNGEAGYS
+748 QVKGPLNTEAGYS
-761 AQTSGEIS
+761 PQTSGEIS

-778 GTITN
+778 GALAN
-783 YDEADIDSDKGPRFS
+783 YDEADIDSDKGSRFS

-804 ATRGGYFTNHND
+804 ATRGGHFTNHND
-816 YSWNNIGQYSAAF
+816 YSWNNIGTYSAAF
-829 GKNVKAK
+829 GKNVKAA
-836 ADFSFAVGDSS
+836 ADFSFVVGDSS
-847 SVNTGATNSIAM
+847 SVFSGATNSIAM
-859 GQRNIVKGGNNV
+859 GQRNVVKGGNNV
-871 LIGMQN
+871 LIGIEN
-877 SDRSGGFATA
+877 SDRSGGIATTIA
-887 IGVNSVLIG
+887 INSVLIG
-896 HNNTTAGNVSY
+896 HNNTTAGNASY
-907 MFGRNNIALATGN
+907 MFGKNNMALPSGN
-920 QTLLIGDNNK
+920 STLLIGEGNK
-930 SLGGDFNNVIGVNNT
+930 SLGGNFNNIIGIDNT
-945 AAGNSSF
+945 ADGNSSF

-961 GLLAFAFGYDNK
+961 GLLAFALGYDNK

-1003 ANNSMN
+1003 ANNSIN

-1014 SAATPGAGQLSTNT
+1014 STATPGAGQDPANT

-1053 ESDMFDVSTQ
+1053 ESDMFNPATQ

-1069 VGGDILYGGDVMK
+1069 VGGSILYGGEVFK
-1082 LNPLG
+1082 LNPFG
-1087 GPPIAGNPFEDNGA
+1087 GAPIAGNPFEDDGQ
-1101 FIVMATPRNIGVG
+1101 FILMETPRNVGVG
-1114 KTTPN
+1114 KTAPN
-1119 TEFDVRG
+1119 TEFDIRG
-1126 DFQVDGTTSL
+1126 DFQVDGTTLL
-1136 TYASTDSSIFDSAGT
+1136 TYASTDSAIFDSAGT

-1159 MFMYSSAAGLI
+1159 MFMYSSRAGLI
-1170 RAGKVLLEEHVNSD
+1170 RAGKVLLDEHVNSD
-1184 LGIFSIG
+1184 LGVFSIG

-1212 GQRRSQGKIVL
+1212 GQRRSQGNIVL
-1223 RGTTTTTQGK
+1223 RGTATTTQGR
-1233 NSVAIGKENIILTN
+1233 NSIAIGKENIILTDN
-1247 DNLFLGQ
+1247 NLFLGQ
-1254 NNIQDSM
+1254 NNIQDSI
-1261 NSGAHLYAIGKDNL
+1261 NSGTDLYTIGRDNL
-1275 FGSPRA
+1275 FGLA
-1281 NTSTV
+1281 NASTV

-1297 SNTLYTNGSQN
+1297 SNTLYTNGNQN
-1308 FIFGESNEVLHDNFT
+1308 FIFGESNEVFHDNFT

-1337 VHHVNPQYGGIT
+1337 VHNVNPQYGGIT

-1377 PAIFNDSGS
+1377 PAIFNDSGT
-1386 SLFDSASVNKGLN
+1386 SLFDSALVNKGLN
-1399 NTNIMIGKTAQL
+1399 NTNIMIGKTAQVA
-1411 PHNNSAIYAAGF
+1411 HGNSTIYNSGF
-1423 NRKYT
+1423 NRNYT

-1452 FIAGTAPTVIISGVI
+1452 FIAGTAPTVVVTGVI
-1467 KTSTVATQTSTFTI
+1467 KTTPVSTPSTQTSAF
-1481 SSAATA
+1481 SVSQALAAVVNVPA
-1487 SVAIPTGTGGHLLGS
+1487 GGHLLGS
-1502 AGGGGTGLGVKFS
+1502 PGGGGTAATHPGGGGPGTGLAVKFS
-1515 NLTDGAGGPT
+1515 NLTNGSSGPS
-1525 SSFNYTP
+1525 SSFNYTS
-1532 AADNVYFVQEVDA
+1532 AADNVYFVQAVDA
-1545 DNFNLFT
+1545 INFNLFT
-1552 DRTCTTALDTSSET
+1552 DRACTTALDTQSENIF
-1566 LVVPS
+1566 VPS
-1571 GTPAGSYEVV
+1571 AAPAGSYEVV
-1581 TVVQPVSGASGAW
+1581 TVVAPISGAGAAW
-1594 ALDTTGTNLTITTT
+1594 AFDTTGTNLTITTT
-1608 AAHGL
+1608 APHGL
-1613 IVGDGVRLSGI
+1613 TVGDGVRLSGI
-1624 TGGTFTDLNGNT
+1624 TGGTFTDHNGKT
-1636 YFVGPDTNGDGLLDA
+1636 YFVGPDANADGLLDA
-1651 GYANKFELFTDDVL
+1651 GYTNKFELFTDDVL
-1665 TIPVLSADYTGTPV
+1665 TVPVLSADYTGTPV

-1689 PQQKTTSSANL
+1689 PQQQTTSSANL
-1700 NVLGAL
+1700 NVLGKL

-1727 TFTIGD
+1727 VFTIGD

-1752 GLIPILETHLDSAYV
+1752 GLIPILENHLDSAYV
-1767 QARVSIDNF
+1767 QERVSIDNF

-1792 TNPVVINK
+1792 TNPIVINK
-1800 NNIDADAGYEEVDAI
+1800 NNIDADAGYEDIDAA
-1815 GNARWQY
+1815 GNARWKF
-1822 QLDIDGKVRI
+1822 QLDMDGIARI
-1832 DIPADYAS
+1832 DIPAAYAS
-1840 RPAQD
+1840 RPIEDVASRQ
-1845 AVSELA
+1845 A
-1851 AVNHKSP
+1851 AVDHKSP
-1858 IITTNQAGNPAAWP
+1858 IITTSNNDNPVAWP
-1872 TQDYISTIV
+1872 TEEYLATIV
-1881 TSDYVK
+1881 TNDYVK
-1887 DRMNI
+1887 KRMNI
-1892 DSAIIASVIDSGYMK
+1892 DSAVISSVIDSGYMK

-1912 NYILNH
+1912 NYILHH

-1942 KGTNVA
+1942 ADTQVA
-1948 IGADSAPISLPGS
+1948 IGADSAPIDRPGS
-1961 KLYVKGDVRVDS
+1961 RLYVRGDVRVDS

-1980 SVIEGSK
+1980 SIIEGSK
-1987 ITLDDTFVYDFTVN
+1987 VTVDSEYIFNFTVN
-2001 AADSYFVT
+2001 AADSYFIT
-2009 HPNSQIYTQAALS
+2009 HPNSIIYDQTGITNAFVN
-2022 SIMLSN
+2022 N
-2028 TDAGMAYGESA
+2028 TDVGMAYGESA
-2039 ASFAISGTPGL
+2039 AVFSISGTPTL
-2050 DSDFMSVV
+2050 DSDFMSVM
-2058 LVTPKLVTS
+2058 LVTPKDVNN
-2067 PLSSGFDSTTLTKGT
+2067 PLTSGFDSTPLTKGT
-2082 FNAVGNG
+2082 YNAVGNG
-2089 IATGDWVWQNGTTIQ
+2089 IATGDWVWQNGTQIQ

-2109 IPGWDSIGVDAL
+2109 VPGYDSIGQ
-2121 GAARAGMTHTH
+2121 GAPLTHTH

-2141 HTVSHG
+2141 HTTNLTT
-2147 ISGNTLSALRLQDS
+2147 SGNTLSVLRLQDTDNS
-2161 SNTMIGSPS
+2161 TPRNVLEYI
-2170 KGKILNYVKNGL
+2170 KNGL
-2182 TQVYINGDLLESGG
+2182 TQIFINSGSGFIELDSGG

-2210 DSENNTRLSVGDQIR
+2210 DSEANTRLAVGDQIKVK
-2225 IETRSR
+2225 TRSR

-2253 PAILLSGNLNIA
+2253 PPILLSGNLNIA
-2265 SEGDSGSAKATTQF
+2265 SEGDSGSAKATTRF
-2279 TFEDSAIFKT
+2279 TFEDSAIFKI

-2301 NGGLLFGYKERRA
+2301 NGGLLFSYKERRA
-2314 DDAWVAAHGGTV
+2314 DEAWRTLYGGAVWDSIGQT
-2326 YNDLAGKAMTSGES
+2326 MTSGES

-2350 GSYDSARGFNL
+2350 ASYDSAKGFNL

-2395 TSPNQQIFY
+2395 TSPYQQIYY
-2404 DEEGGVIIGKRD
+2404 DEEGGVIIGKKD

-2438 ILIDSADHPK
+2438 ILIDSSEHPK
-2448 AGIVPRTGGG
+2448 AGVVPRTGTG
-2458 EQIDSGARLM
+2458 EQLDSGARLM
-2468 WIPGYGSFRAGYVD
+2468 WIPGYGSFRAGYAD
-2482 GKKATWDSGEI
+2482 GTNVTWDSGEV

-2499 IGANTLATDHSTAIG
+2499 IGANVLATDHSTAIG
-2514 YNVSAGNVDYAS
+2514 YNVSAGNVDYAA
-2526 NGYTKQPLHTT
+2526 NGRTKQPLHTT

-2607 DITGDDGTQT
+2607 DITGDDGNV
-2617 AYVDNTAIGSLLINT
+2617 ASYVNNTAIGSLLVNT
-2632 SKNAVVIGYNLSG
+2632 NKNAVSIGYNLTG

-2652 GRDNYPVSGSTSP
+2652 GRDNYPTSSSAAP
-2665 GKNSVLIGQ
+2665 GKNSILIGQ

-2680 NGLAIGHSSAAG
+2680 GGMAIGHSSAAG
-2692 KSAVSIGASVVSS
+2692 KTAVAVGSSVVAS
-2705 GTTSAAMGI
+2705 GSTSTAIGI

-2723 IAIGLNTEATGAGSI
+2723 VAIGINTQATGRSSI
-2738 SYGVSNAASGRSSTI
+2738 SYGVSNKASGNTSTV
-2753 FGRTNIGNGN
+2753 FGKDNVGSGNG
-2763 TSVTF
+2763 SVTF

-2774 GRESKVFGTDNT
+2774 GKNSQIFGSNNTSISETKVFG
-2786 TISRSEVFGVANKN
+2786 SANLSTFKN
-2800 TYNFATIYGS
+2800 AKIYGDA
-2810 TNETIN
+2810 NETVN
-2816 NNAKVYG
+2816 NAAKVYG
-2823 ITNKNIVFGSE
+2823 NENKNIVYNSE
-2834 IYGSSNENW
+2834 VYGSSNENW
-2843 YATRVY
+2843 YGTRVY
-2849 GSDNVNLAGRNS
+2849 GSDNVNLTGRNS
-2861 AANGGQG
+2861 SANGGQG
-2868 NYIFGGQNL
+2868 NYIFGGQNI

-2885 GSRNNI
+2885 GTRNNI

-2934 SNLAYAFGNKNNV
+2934 SNLAYAFGSKNNV
-2947 GENAFAV
+2947 GENGFGF
-2954 GKENVV
+2954 GKENTV
-2960 SNGGMALGSYAQASA
+2960 SNGGMALGSYAQASGNGA
-2975 DGSVAIGSGVGVTGI
+2975 ISIGSGVSVTGTNSVAIGS
-2990 NSVAIG
+2990 
-2996 AYTSSSVSAT
+2996 YTSSSVQAT
-3006 VSDNNVIALMGG
+3006 VADNNVIALMGG
-3018 SVGINKTNP
+3018 TVGINKVSP
-3027 NTAYMVDIDGSI
+3027 NTTYMVDIDGSI
-3039 NWTGDAYHHGQTL
+3039 NWSGDAYHQGQTL

-3068 NADAGW
+3068 NADAAW
-3074 IKSHIDPT
+3074 VQSHIDPT

-3088 PASMYFYNDVN
+3088 PTSMYFYNDATTN
-3099 TGYLYTTAPRV
+3099 YLYTTAPRV
-3110 GIKTTSPG
+3110 GIKTTSPS

-3139 LDSNQ
+3139 LDSHQ
-3144 GNQVYLTHQVAQFYI
+3144 GNQVYLTHQTAQFYI

-3171 YVYERQQNHGFA
+3171 YVYERQQNHGFS

-3197 MANIDD
+3197 MSNLDD
-3203 TAYLNSD
+3203 TAFLNSD

-3215 INKILAD
+3215 VNQILTTNNY
-3222 GKFMQRELS
+3222 MRRELS

-3242 MGIGQIADNA
+3242 MGIGAIADPN
-3252 YHLIVKGNT
+3252 YHLLVSGNA
-3261 KVVPGNGQ
+3261 KIQPGNGK

-3277 IGDNSK
+3277 IGDNSQ
-3283 IILNGVTLDTANIL
+3283 IILNGVALNTSNVL
-3297 SKDLGGYIVDKNAT
+3297 SQEIGGYIIDPLAT
-3311 TTRSPILYDRTAP
+3311 TTRLPILYDLTSSP
-3324 SGNFALDIGIP
+3324 GNYAIDIGTDY
-3335 SGGKVAKDGINIAAG
+3335 SGPGPAKSGINIAQD
-3350 MKYFINGVDI
+3350 MKYYINGVDI
-3360 IDGILDS
+3360 VDGIMDS
-3367 DFINRRV
+3367 AFINRRV
-3374 QKEDLV
+3374 QLPDLT
-3380 ADGKLDSDHFKFIID
+3380 ADGKLDSDHFKFIIN
-3395 SKYIKSIADSDY
+3395 SEYIKSIADSDY
-3407 IASIADSDY
+3407 VKTVADSDY
-3416 IRSIADSDYIKSVA
+3416 IRSIADSDYIKTVA

-3436 FIANNVYIKS
+3436 FIANDV
-3446 IADSDYIRSA
+3446 
-3456 ADSDYIRS
+3456 
-3464 AADSDYIKSI
+3464 YIKSI

-3480 KSIADSDYIK
+3480 KSVADSDYVKSIADSDYIK
-3490 FVADSGYIKSIVDSD
+3490 SVADSDYVKSIADSDYIKGIIDSDYVKAIADSDYVKSIVDSD
-3505 YIKFVADS
+3505 YV
-3513 GYIKS
+3513 KS

-3530 SDYIIDII
+3530 SDYIKSIA
-3538 DSDYINRVTGIGT
+3538 DSAHVNLITGIGS
-3551 RPIDFGSHNITFKS
+3551 RPVDFGSHNITFKS
-3565 SASNTGALPNASTH
+3565 SASNTGALPNAATH

-3591 ARIAKSGNWQG
+3591 ARIAKGGNWQG
-3602 IPLENTNVTFN
+3602 IPLENTDVTFN
-3613 TILPGADKL
+3613 TILPAGDKL

-3627 STAAWK
+3627 STAAWR

-3645 GIRIKDINNVFT
+3645 GIRIKESNGVFT

-3675 KNLAE
+3675 KNLTE

-3694 ITGKDLDMGANKI
+3694 ITGKDLDMGTNKI

-3740 AHAGAWVDLASGA
+3740 AHAGSWVDLASGA

-3793 IGEKYDSVGI
+3793 IGEKYDSVGV
-3803 RTLVDSDYVQ
+3803 RTLVDSAYVQ
-3813 SRVVPQGIDSS
+3813 ARVVPQGIDSS

-3872 TDVNAPSPTNGQ
+3872 TDVNAPSPTDGQ
-3884 ALVYNTAT
+3884 ALVYNTAS
-3892 SKWIPGAASGG
+3892 SKWIPGAASG

-3924 RTGQSVYS
+3924 RTGQSEYS
-3932 NFRFTATASQT
+3932 NFRFTATANQT

-3950 AGNTLAINSSG
+3950 AGNTLAINSTG

-3972 KDIDYTITGTTTL
+3972 KGIDYTVSGTTTL
-3985 VLTTGAALG
+3985 VLTTGAAIG

-3999 TSLNAIVG
+3999 TNLSAIIG
-4007 GGGGGGLSSSA
+4007 TGGLSSSD
-4018 VVSIVDSA
+4018 VVNIVDSA
-4026 VAALVD
+4026 VTALVD
-4032 AAPTTLNTLN
+4032 AAPATLNTLN
-4042 ELAAALND
+4042 ELAAALGD
-4050 DSNYAATT
+4050 DANYAATT
-4058 TAALATKLDNT
+4058 ATALGTKLDNT

-4075 ADVDSATPTEGQI
+4075 ADVHTTAPTEGQI
-4088 LIWDNGNSYWAPG
+4088 LIWDNSNSYWAPG

-4109 AAVTGMIDSAYVTA
+4109 AAVTGMIDSAYVAA
-4123 RTPVNTFTNAV
+4123 RASANTFTNAV

-4150 SGNDANGEALAIDTA
+4150 SGNDANGLPLAIDTA

-4189 SLTLNG
+4189 SVTLNG

-4233 SGQTSFTGTDANS
+4233 NGQTAFTGADANS

-4282 TTGASTSDEI
+4282 TSAADSSDEI
-4292 TITAIENKASNVT
+4292 VITTIENKAGNVT
-4305 VDAAAL
+4305 VNEQAL
-4311 AGLVDSAYIA
+4311 QGLVDSAYIA
-4321 ARVSAGIDSATVIS
+4321 ARVNLPAAWAEI
-4335 LIDSD
+4335 
-4340 YISARVSAGTDS
+4340 
-4352 ATVISLIDSDY
+4352 
-4363 ISARTTA
+4363 
-4370 LGTWTEV
+4370 
-4377 TTTPL
+4377 TTTPI
-4382 TLTGGQRLIVNT
+4382 TAVAGQRLIIDT
-4394 STVKTVN
+4394 STTKTVN
-4401 LPVAATL
+4401 LPVAASL
-4408 GDEVRI
+4408 GDEIRI

-4421 STNNITIGRN
+4421 ATNAITIGRN

-4436 GGDSDLIIDV
+4436 GGDSDLTIDV
-4446 DRAAFGL
+4446 NRAAFGL

>member
-12 TSTVPTSLALG
+12 TATAPSSLALG

-32 IAGGSLYI
+32 IAGGTLYV

-53 IASRVAAVGG
+53 IATRVAAVGG

-86 LDSERAVD
+86 LDSEKAVD
-94 FLYTHHLKADSAD
+94 LLYVHGLTADSSHIKD
-107 ISQLDVDSGHLKRLT
+107 LDVDSAHLKRLT

-131 DVDSSYISRLTA
+131 DVDSAHIRTFTA

-148 FQLDVDSAYISRLSA
+148 FDLDVDSAHISRLTA

-178 SRLKGDSAY
+178 SRLDVDSGY
-187 ISQLDVDSAYISRL
+187 ISQLDVDSAFISRL

-206 YISQLDVDSAYISR
+206 YISQLDVDSAFISR

-267 ISQLDVDSAHL
+267 ISKLDVDSAHL

-292 SLYHSFDIAHSQN
+292 SLYHSFGIAHSEN
-305 YRGPST
+305 YRGPTT
-311 IKIDPYPFG
+311 INIDPFPFG
-320 DIAGDVNIVGN
+320 DVAGDVNIVGN

-339 SINSTAVT
+339 SIQSETVT

-358 AADSAFAS
+358 AVDSAFAS

-413 KYFRADSAFVDH
+413 KYLKADSAFVEY
-425 LKVNKLDFNT
+425 LKVDKLDFNV
-435 PGSAL
+435 PGGAL
-440 KLGTVAHVGPD
+440 KLGAVAHVGPD
-451 FALQGDSDFLYDST
+451 FSLQGDSDFLYDST
-465 NGLQIGRTQGI
+465 NGLRIGATQGV
-476 NKGLTIKPTGEI
+476 NTGLTILPTGEVI
-488 VSYQPAVFE
+488 SYAPAVFD

-514 NDSVMGGELH
+514 NDSIQGGELH
-524 FGEHQSHYY
+524 FGEHESRYY
-533 SLGAGVSFDGL
+533 GLVPGASFDGL
-544 MTANQVTQDSGWNR
+544 MTAKQVAQDSGWNR

-605 GLEIS
+605 GLKIS
-610 ASHAGKD
+610 ASHAEKD

-680 DGTVNFTGALMQNG
+680 DGSINFTGSLMQNG

-717 FTATNPSGGFG
+717 FTATYPSGGFG

-748 QVKGPFNGEAGYS
+748 QVKGPLNTEAGYS
-761 AQTSGEIS
+761 PQTSGEIS
-769 MTKDASTIY
+769 MHLDASTIY
-778 GTITN
+778 GALAN
-783 YDEADIDSDKGPRFS
+783 YDEADIDSDKGSRFS

-804 ATRGGYFTNHND
+804 ATRGGFFTNHND
-816 YSWNNIGQYSAAF
+816 YSWNDIGTYSAAF
-829 GKNVKAK
+829 GKNVKA
-836 ADFSFAVGDSS
+836 AGDFSFVVGDSS
-847 SVNTGATNSIAM
+847 SVFSGATNSIAM
-859 GQRNIVKGGNNV
+859 GQRNVVKGGNNV
-871 LIGMQN
+871 LIGIEN
-877 SDRSGGFATA
+877 SDRSGGIATTIA
-887 IGVNSVLIG
+887 INSVLIG
-896 HNNTTAGNVSY
+896 HNNTTAGNASY
-907 MFGRNNIALATGN
+907 MFGKNNMVLPSGN
-920 QTLLIGDNNK
+920 STLLIGEGNK
-930 SLGGDFNNVIGVNNT
+930 SLGGNFNNIIGIDNT
-945 AAGNSSF
+945 ADGNSSF

-961 GLLAFAFGYDNK
+961 GLLAFALGYDNK

-1003 ANNSMN
+1003 ANNSIN

-1014 SAATPGAGQLSTNT
+1014 STATPGAGQDPANT

-1053 ESDMFDVSTQ
+1053 ESDMFNPATQ

-1069 VGGDILYGGDVMK
+1069 VGGSILYGGEVFK
-1082 LNPLG
+1082 LNPFG
-1087 GPPIAGNPFEDNGA
+1087 GAPIAGNPFEDDGQ
-1101 FIVMATPRNIGVG
+1101 FILMETPRNVGVG
-1114 KTTPN
+1114 KTAPN
-1119 TEFDVRG
+1119 TEFDIRG
-1126 DFQVDGTTSL
+1126 DFQVDGTTLL
-1136 TYASTDSSIFDSAGT
+1136 TYASTDSAIFDSAGT

-1159 MFMYSSAAGLI
+1159 MFMYSSRAGLI
-1170 RAGKVLLEEHVNSD
+1170 RAGKVLLDEHVNSD

-1212 GQRRSQGKIVL
+1212 GQRRSQGNIVF
-1223 RGTTTTTQGK
+1223 RGTATTTQGR
-1233 NSVAIGKENIILTN
+1233 NSIAIGKENIILTDN
-1247 DNLFLGQ
+1247 NLFLGQ

-1261 NSGAHLYAIGKDNL
+1261 NSGTDLYTIGRDNL
-1275 FGSPRA
+1275 FGLA
-1281 NTSTV
+1281 NASTV
-1286 RSTNKSYVIGT
+1286 RSTNKSYVIG
-1297 SNTLYTNGSQN
+1297 SGNTLYTNGNQN
-1308 FIFGESNEVLHDNFT
+1308 FIFGESNEVFHDNFT

-1337 VHHVNPQYGGIT
+1337 VAGSNVNPQYGGIT

-1386 SLFDSASVNKGLN
+1386 SLFDSAFVNKGLN
-1399 NTNIMIGKTAQL
+1399 NTNIMIGKTAQVAHGN
-1411 PHNNSAIYAAGF
+1411 PTIYNSGF
-1423 NRKYT
+1423 NRSYT

-1452 FIAGTAPTVIISGVI
+1452 YIAGTAPTVVVTGVI
-1467 KTSTVATQTSTFTI
+1467 KTSPVSTPSIQTSAF
-1481 SSAATA
+1481 SVSQALAAVVNVPA
-1487 SVAIPTGTGGHLLGS
+1487 GGHLLGS
-1502 AGGGGTGLGVKFS
+1502 PGGGGTAITHPGGGGPGTGLAIKFS
-1515 NLTDGAGGPT
+1515 NLTIGSGGPS
-1525 SSFNYTP
+1525 SSFNYTS
-1532 AADNVYFVQEVDA
+1532 AADNVYFVQAVDA
-1545 DNFNLFT
+1545 NNFNLFT
-1552 DRTCTTALDTSSET
+1552 DRACTTALDTQSENIF
-1566 LVVPS
+1566 VPS
-1571 GTPAGSYEVV
+1571 ATPAGSYEVL
-1581 TVVQPVSGASGAW
+1581 TVAAPVSGVGAAW
-1594 ALDTTGTNLTITTT
+1594 AFDTTGTNLTITST
-1608 AAHGL
+1608 AHGL
-1613 IVGDGVRLSGI
+1613 TVGDGVRLSGI

-1636 YFVGPDTNGDGLLDA
+1636 YFVGPDANADGLLDA
-1651 GYANKFELFTDDVL
+1651 GYTNKFELFTDDVL
-1665 TIPVLSADYTGTPV
+1665 TVPVLSADYTGTPV

-1689 PQQKTTSSANL
+1689 PQQQTTSSANL
-1700 NVLGAL
+1700 NVLGKL

-1727 TFTIGD
+1727 IFTIGD
-1733 NPGTG
+1733 NVGTG

-1752 GLIPILETHLDSAYV
+1752 GLIPILENHLDSAYV

-1786 NHQSPR
+1786 NDQSPGR

-1800 NNIDADAGYEEVDAI
+1800 NNIDVNAADYEDIDAA
-1815 GNARWQY
+1815 GNARWKF
-1822 QLDIDGKVRI
+1822 QLDMDGIARI
-1832 DIPADYAS
+1832 DIPAAYVSRPIEDVAS
-1840 RPAQD
+1840 RQ
-1845 AVSELA
+1845 A
-1851 AVNHKSP
+1851 AVDHKSP
-1858 IITTNQAGNPAAWP
+1858 IITTSNIGNPVAWP
-1872 TQDYISTIV
+1872 TEEYLATIV
-1881 TSDYVK
+1881 TNDYVK
-1887 DRMNI
+1887 KRMNI
-1892 DSAIIASVIDSGYMK
+1892 DSAVISSVIDSGYMK

-1912 NYILNH
+1912 NYILHH

-1942 KGTNVA
+1942 ADTQVA
-1948 IGADSAPISLPGS
+1948 IGADSAPIDRPGS
-1961 KLYVKGDVRVDS
+1961 RLYVKGDVRVDS

-1980 SVIEGSK
+1980 SIIEGSK
-1987 ITLDDTFVYDFTVN
+1987 VTVDSEYIFNFTVN
-2001 AADSYFVT
+2001 AADSYFIT
-2009 HPNSQIYTQAALS
+2009 HPNSIIYGDPVLYSILTSATS
-2022 SIMLSN
+2022 SGLP
-2028 TDAGMAYGESA
+2028 YGESA
-2039 ASFAISGTPGL
+2039 ADFSISGTPGL
-2050 DSDFMSVV
+2050 DSNFMSVM
-2058 LVTPKLVTS
+2058 LVTPKDVNN
-2067 PLSSGFDSTTLTKGT
+2067 PLTSGFDSNALTKGT
-2082 FNAVGNG
+2082 LNAIGNG
-2089 IATGDWVWQNGTTIQ
+2089 IATGDWAWVNGNQIK

-2109 IPGWDSIGVDAL
+2109 IPGYDSTPS
-2121 GAARAGMTHTH
+2121 MTHTH

-2141 HTVSHG
+2141 HTTNLTT
-2147 ISGNTLSALRLQDS
+2147 SGNTLSVLRLQDTDNS
-2161 SNTMIGSPS
+2161 TPRNVLEYI
-2170 KGKILNYVKNGL
+2170 KNGL
-2182 TQVYINGDLLESGG
+2182 TQIFINDIELDSGG

-2210 DSENNTRLSVGDQIR
+2210 DSEANTRLAVGDQIKVK
-2225 IETRSR
+2225 TRSR
-2231 KNDASLTVK
+2231 KNDASLTIK

-2253 PAILLSGNLNIA
+2253 PPILLSGNLNIA
-2265 SEGDSGSAKATTQF
+2265 SEGDSGSAKATTRF
-2279 TFEDSAIFKT
+2279 TFEDSAIFKI

-2301 NGGLLFGYKERRA
+2301 NGGLLFSYKERRA
-2314 DDAWVAAHGGTV
+2314 DEAWRTLYGGAVWDSIGQT
-2326 YNDLAGKAMTSGES
+2326 MTSGES

-2350 GSYDSARGFNL
+2350 ASYDSAKGFNL

-2395 TSPNQQIFY
+2395 TSPYQQIYY

-2438 ILIDSADHPK
+2438 ILIDSSEHPK
-2448 AGIVPRTGGG
+2448 AGVVPRTGAG
-2458 EQIDSGARLM
+2458 EQLDSGARLM
-2468 WIPGYGSFRAGYVD
+2468 WIPGYGSFRAGYAD
-2482 GKKATWDSGEI
+2482 GTNVTWDSGEV

-2514 YNVSAGNVDYAS
+2514 YNVSAGNVDYAAD
-2526 NGYTKQPLHTT
+2526 GRTKQPLHTT
-2537 RVVSIGHTIT
+2537 KVVSIGHSIT

-2553 VAVGKDITNSNKQ
+2553 VAVGKDIINSNKQ

-2607 DITGDDGTQT
+2607 DITGDDGND
-2617 AYVDNTAIGSLLINT
+2617 ASYVNNTAIGSLLVNT
-2632 SKNAVVIGYNLSG
+2632 KKNAVSIGYNLTG

-2652 GRDNYPVSGSTSP
+2652 GRDNYPTSSSTAP
-2665 GKNSVLIGQ
+2665 GKNSILIGQ

-2680 NGLAIGHSSAAG
+2680 GGMAIGHSSAAG
-2692 KSAVSIGASVVSS
+2692 KSAVAMGSGVAASGSTSTAIGIGS
-2705 GTTSAAMGI
+2705 TSAA
-2714 GSKSSGNNS
+2714 NNS
-2723 IAIGLNTEATGAGSI
+2723 VAIGINTQATGKSSI
-2738 SYGVSNAASGRSSTI
+2738 SYGVSNKASGNNSTV
-2753 FGRTNIGNGN
+2753 FGKDNVGSGNG
-2763 TSVTF
+2763 SVTF

-2774 GRESKVFGTDNT
+2774 GKASKVFGSDNT
-2786 TISRSEVFGVANKN
+2786 SIAESHVFGSVNLGASKN
-2800 TYNFATIYGS
+2800 AKIYGDA
-2810 TNETIN
+2810 NETVN
-2816 NNAKVYG
+2816 NAAKVYG
-2823 ITNKNIVFGSE
+2823 NENKNIVYNSE
-2834 IYGSSNENW
+2834 VYGSSNENW
-2843 YATRVY
+2843 YGTRVY
-2849 GSDNVNLAGRNS
+2849 GSDNKNLTGRNS
-2861 AANGGQG
+2861 SANGGQG
-2868 NYIFGGQNL
+2868 NYIFGGQNI

-2885 GSRNNI
+2885 GTRNNI

-2934 SNLAYAFGNKNNV
+2934 SNLAYAFGSKNNV
-2947 GENAFAV
+2947 GENGFGF
-2954 GKENVV
+2954 GKENIV
-2960 SNGGMALGSYAQASA
+2960 SNGGMALGSYAQASGNGA
-2975 DGSVAIGSGVGVTGI
+2975 ISIGSGVSVTGTNSVAIGS
-2990 NSVAIG
+2990 
-2996 AYTSSSVSAT
+2996 YTSSPVQAT
-3006 VSDNNVIALMGG
+3006 VADNNVIALMGG
-3018 SVGINKTNP
+3018 TVGVNKVSP

-3039 NWTGDAYHHGQTL
+3039 NWSGDAYHQGQTL

-3060 ANQSWIRF
+3060 ANQAWIRF
-3068 NADAGW
+3068 NADAAW
-3074 IKSHIDPT
+3074 VQSHIDPT

-3088 PASMYFYNDVN
+3088 PKSMYFYNDAT
-3099 TGYLYTTAPRV
+3099 TGYLCTTAPRV
-3110 GIKTTSPG
+3110 GIKTSSPS

-3139 LDSNQ
+3139 LDSHQ
-3144 GNQVYLTHQVAQFYI
+3144 GNQVYLTHQTAQFYI
-3159 GPDSATDYFDSD
+3159 GPDSATEYFDSD
-3171 YVYERQQNHGFA
+3171 YVYERQQNHGFS

-3197 MANIDD
+3197 MSNLDD
-3203 TAYLNSD
+3203 TAFLNSD
-3210 EGIGL
+3210 EGIDL
-3215 INKILAD
+3215 VNQILTT
-3222 GKFMQRELS
+3222 GNYMKRELS
-3231 GVFNGNLPGFK
+3231 GAFNGNLPGFK
-3242 MGIGQIADNA
+3242 MGIGAIADPN
-3252 YHLIVKGNT
+3252 YHLLVSGNA
-3261 KVVPGNGQ
+3261 KIQPGNGK

-3277 IGDNSK
+3277 INGTSQ
-3283 IILNGVTLDTANIL
+3283 IILNGIALNTSNVVQDKI
-3297 SKDLGGYIVDKNAT
+3297 GGYIIDPDAT
-3311 TTRSPILYDRTAP
+3311 TTRSTILYDLTSSP
-3324 SGNFALDIGIP
+3324 GNYAIDIGTD
-3335 SGGKVAKDGINIAAG
+3335 VAGPGPAKSGINIAAD
-3350 MKYFINGVDI
+3350 MKYYINGVDI
-3360 IDGILDS
+3360 VDGIMDS
-3367 DFINRRV
+3367 AFINRRV
-3374 QKEDLV
+3374 QLPDLT
-3380 ADGKLDSDHFKFIID
+3380 ADGKLDSDHFKFIIN
-3395 SKYIKSIADSDY
+3395 SEYIKSIADSDY
-3407 IASIADSDY
+3407 VKTVADSDY
-3416 IRSIADSDYIKSVA
+3416 IRSIADSDYIKTVA

-3436 FIANNVYIKS
+3436 FIANDV
-3446 IADSDYIRSA
+3446 
-3456 ADSDYIRS
+3456 
-3464 AADSDYIKSI
+3464 YIKSI

-3480 KSIADSDYIK
+3480 KSVADSDYVKSIADSDYIK
-3490 FVADSGYIKSIVDSD
+3490 GIIDSDYVKAIADSDYVKSIADSDYVKSIVDSD

-3513 GYIKS
+3513 AYVKS
-3518 IVDSDYIKFVAD
+3518 ITDSAHVNLI
-3530 SDYIIDII
+3530 
-3538 DSDYINRVTGIGT
+3538 TGIGS
-3551 RPIDFGSHNITFKS
+3551 RPVDFGSHNITFKS
-3565 SASNTGALPNASTH
+3565 SASNTGALPNAATH

-3591 ARIAKSGNWQG
+3591 ARIAKGGNWQG
-3602 IPLENTNVTFN
+3602 IPLENTDVTFN
-3613 TILPGADKL
+3613 TILPAGDKL

-3627 STAAWK
+3627 STAAWR

-3645 GIRIKDINNVFT
+3645 GIRIKESNGVFT

-3675 KNLAE
+3675 KNLTE

-3694 ITGKDLDMGANKI
+3694 ITGKDLDMGTNKI

-3720 SASSYHGMFAHVH
+3720 SAASYHGMFAHVH

-3740 AHAGAWVDLASGA
+3740 AHAGSWVDLASGA

-3793 IGEKYDSVGI
+3793 IGEKYDSVGV
-3803 RTLVDSDYVQ
+3803 RTLVDSAYVQ
-3813 SRVVPQGIDSS
+3813 ARVVPQGIDSS
-3824 AVSGMVDSA
+3824 AVSGMIDSA
-3833 YVQARQTLS
+3833 YV
-3842 SFDSAEVLQLID
+3842 
-3854 SDYILA
+3854 LA

-3884 ALVYNTAT
+3884 ALVYNTAS
-3892 SKWIPGAASGG
+3892 SKWIPGAATG
-3903 GGGSADSATILAL
+3903 GGGSADSATIIAL
-3916 IDSDYIIA
+3916 IDSDYIQA
-3924 RTGQSVYS
+3924 RQTSSGAAVSSEYS
-3932 NFRFTATASQT
+3932 NFRFTATANQT
-3943 SFTGNDV
+3943 TFSGTDV
-3950 AGNTLAINSSG
+3950 AGNTLAVTATGIQ
-3961 VQAYLNGFHLL
+3961 VYLNGIHLL
-3972 KDIDYTITGTTTL
+3972 KDIDYTVSGTTGV
-3985 VLTTGAALG
+3985 VLTTGANVG

-3999 TSLNAIVG
+3999 TNISTGTGANYILAGQANFKDYKFRATAGQTAFTGNDLNSQSLSV
-4007 GGGGGGLSSSA
+4007 
-4018 VVSIVDSA
+4018 
-4026 VAALVD
+4026 
-4032 AAPTTLNTLN
+4032 T
-4042 ELAAALND
+4042 
-4050 DSNYAATT
+4050 DSNHQVYLNGIRLNKIEDYNVNSSTNTVTLTLGAADSDDVVIQTLTT
-4058 TAALATKLDNT
+4058 SPTGNIITLAQ
-4069 SSITSL
+4069 
-4075 ADVDSATPTEGQI
+4075 DVHTTPPTEGQI
-4088 LIWDNGNSYWAPG
+4088 LIWDNSNKYWAPG

-4109 AAVTGMIDSAYVTA
+4109 AAVTGMIDSAYVAARSSGGTA
-4123 RTPVNTFTNAV
+4123 TTGVS
-4134 NFANYYYV
+4134 FANYYFE

-4150 SGNDANGEALAIDTA
+4150 SGNDKNGLPLAIDTN

-4174 RLVSGVDYT
+4174 RLISGVDYT
-4183 VNAAAN
+4183 VNATAN
-4189 SLTLNG
+4189 SVTLNG

-4202 DLVINTLSQTVTQSH
+4202 DLVINTLLQTTSH
-4217 IVVGDT
+4217 IMVGDT
-4223 FMNTFKFIAT
+4223 FFKNYKFIAN
-4233 SGQTSFTGTDANS
+4233 SGQTSFTGGDANS
-4246 KTLGIDS
+4246 QILAIDS
-4253 SNFNVFQNGIKLMDS
+4253 NNFNIFQNGIKLMDS

-4282 TTGASTSDEI
+4282 TSATDSSDEI
-4292 TITAIENKASNVT
+4292 VITTIENKAGNVT
-4305 VDAAAL
+4305 VNEQAL
-4311 AGLVDSAYIA
+4311 QGLVDSAYIA
-4321 ARVSAGIDSATVIS
+4321 ARVNLPAAWAEI
-4335 LIDSD
+4335 
-4340 YISARVSAGTDS
+4340 
-4352 ATVISLIDSDY
+4352 
-4363 ISARTTA
+4363 
-4370 LGTWTEV
+4370 
-4377 TTTPL
+4377 TTTPI
-4382 TLTGGQRLIVNT
+4382 TAVAGQRLIIDT
-4394 STVKTVN
+4394 STTKTVN
-4401 LPVAATL
+4401 LPVAASL
-4408 GDEVRI
+4408 GDEIRI

-4421 STNNITIGRN
+4421 ATNAITIGRN

-4436 GGDSDLIIDV
+4436 GGDSDLTIDV
-4446 DRAAFGL
+4446 NRAAFGL

-4462 LFTEK
+4462 LFIEK

>member
-12 TSTVPTSLALG
+12 TATAPSSLALG

-32 IAGGSLYI
+32 IAGGTLYV
-40 GVGPAVDSTAVPQ
+40 GVGPAVDSLAVPQ

-69 LQAAG
+69 LQSAG

-86 LDSERAVD
+86 LDSEKAVD
-94 FLYTHHLKADSAD
+94 LLYVHGLTADSAY
-107 ISQLDVDSGHLKRLT
+107 INLLDADSAYLKRLT

-131 DVDSSYISRLTA
+131 DVDSAHIRTFTA

-148 FQLDVDSAYISRLSA
+148 FDLDVDSAHISRLTA

-178 SRLKGDSAY
+178 SRLDVDSGYISQLDVDSAFISRLKGDSAYISQLDVDSAYISRLMVDSAYISQLDVDSAYISRLMGDSAY

-220 LKGDSAYIS
+220 LKSNSAYIS
-229 QLDVDSAYISRLKGD
+229 QLDVDS
-244 SAYISQLDVDSAYI
+244 
-258 SHFKADSAD
+258 
-267 ISQLDVDSAHL
+267 
-278 TYAHIDG
+278 
-285 ALIDSGH
+285 GH
-292 SLYHSFDIAHSQN
+292 SLYHSFGIAHSPE
-305 YRGPST
+305 YRGPAT
-311 IKIDPYPFG
+311 INIDPFPFG
-320 DIAGDVNIVGN
+320 DVAGDVNIVGN

-339 SINSTAVT
+339 SIQSETVT

-358 AADSAFAS
+358 AADSAWAS
-366 GAGITVGGPVG
+366 GAGITVGGPVQ

-413 KYFRADSAFVDH
+413 KYFKADSAFVDY
-425 LKVNKLDFNT
+425 LKVNKLDLNV
-435 PGSAL
+435 PGGAL
-440 KLGTVAHVGPD
+440 NLGAIVHVGAD
-451 FALQGDSDFLYDST
+451 FSLQGDSDFLYDST
-465 NGLQIGRTQGI
+465 NGLQIGGTQGV
-476 NKGLTIKPTGEI
+476 NKGLTILPTGEVI
-488 VSYQPAVFE
+488 SYAPAVFD

-514 NDSVMGGELH
+514 NDSIQGGELH
-524 FGEHQSHYY
+524 FGEHQSFYY
-533 SLGAGVSFDGL
+533 SLGAGGSFDGL
-544 MTANQVTQDSGWNR
+544 MSAKQVAQDSGWNR

-605 GLEIS
+605 GLKIS
-610 ASHAGKD
+610 ATHAEKD

-635 DISKADGA
+635 DISKTDGA

-660 VSVLIRAM
+660 ISVLIRAM

-680 DGTVNFTGALMQNG
+680 DGSINFTGSLMQNG

-704 ADNIDNAYFEPRD
+704 ADNIDNAYFVPRD
-717 FTATNPSGGFG
+717 FTATNQSGGFG

-748 QVKGPFNGEAGYS
+748 QVKGPLNTEAGYS
-761 AQTSGEIS
+761 PQTSGEIS
-769 MTKDASTIY
+769 MAKDASTTY
-778 GTITN
+778 GALAN
-783 YDEADIDSDKGPRFS
+783 YDEADIDSDKGSRFS

-804 ATRGGYFTNHND
+804 ATRGGHFTNHND
-816 YSWNNIGQYSAAF
+816 YSWNNIGTYSAAF
-829 GKNVKAK
+829 GKNVKAQG
-836 ADFSFAVGDSS
+836 DFSFVVGDSS
-847 SVNTGATNSIAM
+847 SVNTGADNSIAM
-859 GQRNIVKGGNNV
+859 GRRNIVKGGNNV
-871 LIGMQN
+871 LIGIEN
-877 SDRSGGFATA
+877 SDRSGGIATTIA
-887 IGVNSVLIG
+887 INSVLIG
-896 HNNTTAGNVSY
+896 HNNTTAGNASY
-907 MFGRNNIALATGN
+907 MFGKNNMALPSGN
-920 QTLLIGDNNK
+920 STLLMGAGNR
-930 SLGGDFNNVIGVNNT
+930 SLGGNNNNIIGVDNI
-945 AAGNSSF
+945 ADGQSSF
-952 IFGYQDSVS
+952 IFGALDSVS
-961 GLLAFAFGYDNK
+961 GTLAFAFGFNNK
-973 VSGNQ
+973 VSGNT
-978 SFAIGHDQIIQGA
+978 SFAIGHDQVIQGA

-1003 ANNSMN
+1003 ANNSIN

-1014 SAATPGAGQLSTNT
+1014 STATPGAGQDPANT

-1053 ESDMFDVSTQ
+1053 ESDMFNPATQ

-1069 VGGDILYGGDVMK
+1069 VGGNVLYGGDIFK
-1082 LNPLG
+1082 LNPFG
-1087 GPPIAGNPFEDNGA
+1087 GAPIAANPFEDNGA
-1101 FIVMATPRNIGVG
+1101 FIVMATPRNVGVG
-1114 KTTPN
+1114 KTVPN

-1126 DFQVDGTTSL
+1126 DFQVDGTTLL
-1136 TYASTDSSIFDSAGT
+1136 TYASTDSAIFDSAGT

-1159 MFMYSSAAGLI
+1159 MFMYSSRAGLI
-1170 RAGKVLLEEHVNSD
+1170 RAGKVLLDEHVNSD

-1212 GQRRSQGKIVL
+1212 GQRRSQGNIVL
-1223 RGTTTTTQGK
+1223 RGTATTTQGR
-1233 NSVAIGKENIILTN
+1233 NSIAIGKENIILTDN
-1247 DNLFLGQ
+1247 NLFLGQ
-1254 NNIQDSM
+1254 NNIQDSI
-1261 NSGAHLYAIGKDNL
+1261 NNGTNLYAIGKDNL
-1275 FGSPRA
+1275 FGLA
-1281 NTSTV
+1281 KASTV
-1286 RSTNKSYVIGT
+1286 RSTNKSYVIG
-1297 SNTLYTNGSQN
+1297 SGNTLYTNGNQN
-1308 FIFGESNEVLHDNFT
+1308 FIFGENNEALHDNFT
-1323 NNYIIGAGWKDSHS
+1323 NNYIIGAGWKDSH
-1337 VHHVNPQYGGIT
+1337 VVGNVNPQYGGIT

-1354 NTTFIGGNAFI
+1354 NITFIGGNAFI

-1386 SLFDSASVNKGLN
+1386 SLFDSAFVNKGLN
-1399 NTNIMIGKTAQL
+1399 NTNIMIGKTAQVAHGN
-1411 PHNNSAIYAAGF
+1411 PTIYNSGF
-1423 NRKYT
+1423 NRSYT

-1452 FIAGTAPTVIISGVI
+1452 FIAGTSPTTIVTGVI
-1467 KTSTVATQTSTFTI
+1467 KTTPIATQPEAFTI
-1481 SSAATA
+1481 SSAASA
-1487 SVAIPTGTGGHLLGS
+1487 SVNIPSGNGHLLGNA
-1502 AGGGGTGLGVKFS
+1502 AGGGTASSFPGGGGAGTGLAVKFS
-1515 NLTDGAGGPT
+1515 NLTNGSGGPS
-1525 SSFNYTP
+1525 SSFNYTS
-1532 AADNVYFVQEVDA
+1532 AADNVYFVEAAGAND
-1545 DNFNLFT
+1545 FNLFT
-1552 DRTCTTALDTSSET
+1552 DRACTTALVTSSEIIF
-1566 LVVPS
+1566 VPS
-1571 GTPAGSYEVV
+1571 AAPAGSYEVV
-1581 TVVQPVSGASGAW
+1581 TVVASVSGTGAAW
-1594 ALDTTGTNLTITTT
+1594 AFDTTGTNLTITST
-1608 AAHGL
+1608 AHGL
-1613 IVGDGVRLSGI
+1613 TVGDGVRLSGI

-1636 YFVGPDTNGDGLLDA
+1636 YFVGPDANADALLDA
-1651 GYANKFELFTDDVL
+1651 GYTNKFELFTDDVL

-1679 TTSANYIHVI
+1679 TTSANYIHVV
-1689 PQQKTTSSANL
+1689 PKQQTTSSANL
-1700 NVLGAL
+1700 NVLGKL
-1706 TVGDSATVEGSVHF
+1706 NVGDSATVEGSVHF

-1727 TFTIGD
+1727 VFTIGD
-1733 NPGTG
+1733 NAGTG

-1800 NNIDADAGYEEVDAI
+1800 NNIDVDALNYEEVDAT
-1815 GNARWQY
+1815 GNARWKF
-1822 QLDIDGKVRI
+1822 QLDMDGKARI
-1832 DIPADYAS
+1832 DIPAAYAS

-1851 AVNHKSP
+1851 AVNHRSP

-1872 TQDYISTIV
+1872 TVDYIATIV
-1881 TSDYVK
+1881 TNDYVK
-1887 DRMNI
+1887 NRMNI
-1892 DSAIIASVIDSGYMK
+1892 DSAVISSVIDSGYMK

-1912 NYILNH
+1912 NYILHH

-1927 SADGHTLYFGGLGFN
+1927 SADGHTLYFGGVGFN
-1942 KGTNVA
+1942 SYANVA
-1948 IGADSAPISLPGS
+1948 IGADSAPIDHPGS
-1961 KLYVKGDVRVDS
+1961 KLYVRGDVRVDS

-1980 SVIEGSK
+1980 SVIEGSRVTVDSEY
-1987 ITLDDTFVYDFTVN
+1987 IFNFTVN
-2001 AADSYFVT
+2001 AADSYFIT
-2009 HPNSQIYTQAALS
+2009 HPNSIIYGQTGITNAFVN
-2022 SIMLSN
+2022 N
-2028 TDAGMAYGESA
+2028 TDVGMAYGESA
-2039 ASFAISGTPGL
+2039 AVFSISGTPTL
-2050 DSDFMSVV
+2050 DSDFMSVM
-2058 LVTPKLVTS
+2058 LVTPKDVNN
-2067 PLSSGFDSTTLTKGT
+2067 PLTSGFDSTALTKGT
-2082 FNAVGNG
+2082 YNAVGNG
-2089 IATGDWVWQNGTTIQ
+2089 IAAGDWVWQNGTQIQ

-2109 IPGWDSIGVDAL
+2109 VPGYDSIGRGDPL
-2121 GAARAGMTHTH
+2121 THTH
-2132 SIDIINRGL
+2132 SIEIVNRGL
-2141 HTVSHG
+2141 HTTNVTT
-2147 ISGNTLSALRLQDS
+2147 SGNTLSVLRLQDTDNS
-2161 SNTMIGSPS
+2161 TPRNVLEYI
-2170 KGKILNYVKNGL
+2170 KNGL
-2182 TQVYINGDLLESGG
+2182 TQIFINSGAGFVELDSGG

-2210 DSENNTRLSVGDQIR
+2210 DSENNTRLAVGDQIKVK
-2225 IETRSR
+2225 TRSR

-2240 GPLSVIADRNLRN
+2240 GPFSVIADRNIRN
-2253 PAILLSGNLNIA
+2253 PQILLSGNLNIA

-2301 NGGLLFGYKERRA
+2301 NGGLLFSYKERRA
-2314 DDAWVAAHGGTV
+2314 DEAWRTLYGGPVWDSIGQT
-2326 YNDLAGKAMTSGES
+2326 MTSGES

-2350 GSYDSARGFNL
+2350 ASYDSTKGFNL

-2395 TSPNQQIFY
+2395 TSPNQQIYY
-2404 DEEGGVIIGKRD
+2404 DEEGGVIIGKKD
-2416 MIDPFDQTRFAVDS
+2416 MIDPFDQTRLAVDS

-2438 ILIDSADHPK
+2438 ILIDSSEHPK
-2448 AGIVPRTGGG
+2448 AGVVPRRGNGT
-2458 EQIDSGARLM
+2458 QIDSGSRLM

-2482 GKKATWDSGEI
+2482 GTNVTWDSGEV

-2499 IGANTLATDHSTAIG
+2499 IGANVLATDHSTAIG
-2514 YNVSAGNVDYAS
+2514 YNVSAGNVDYAA
-2526 NGYTKQPLHTT
+2526 NGRTKQPLHTT

-2607 DITGDDGTQT
+2607 DITGDDGTQSSH
-2617 AYVDNTAIGSLLINT
+2617 VNNVAIGSLLVNT
-2632 SKNAVVIGYNLSG
+2632 TKNAVSIGYNLTG

-2652 GRDNYPVSGSTSP
+2652 GRDNYPTSSGTAP
-2665 GKNSVLIGQ
+2665 GKNSILIGK

-2680 NGLAIGHSSAAG
+2680 GGMAIGHSSAAG
-2692 KSAVSIGASVVSS
+2692 KNAVSIGASVVSS

-2714 GSKSSGNNS
+2714 GSKSSGNSS
-2723 IAIGLNTEATGAGSI
+2723 IAIGLNTEATGSSSI
-2738 SYGVSNAASGRSSTI
+2738 SYGVSNKASGNTSMV
-2753 FGRTNIGNGN
+2753 FGKDNIGNGN
-2763 TSVTF
+2763 SSVTF
-2768 GVSNTT
+2768 GVNNTT
-2774 GRESKVFGTDNT
+2774 GRSSRVFGSDNT
-2786 TISRSEVFGVANKN
+2786 SISETYVFGSVNSSTFKN
-2800 TYNFATIYGS
+2800 AKIYGDE
-2810 TNETIN
+2810 NETIN
-2816 NNAKVYG
+2816 NAAKVYG
-2823 ITNKNIVFGSE
+2823 NTNKNIVFSSE
-2834 IYGSSNENW
+2834 VYGSSNENW
-2843 YATRVY
+2843 YNTRVY
-2849 GSDNVNLAGRNS
+2849 GSDNINLTGRNS
-2861 AANGGQG
+2861 AVNGGQG
-2868 NYIFGGQNL
+2868 NYIFGGQNV

-2885 GSRNNI
+2885 GTRNNI

-2909 AYGDLNTIVNGGHA
+2909 AYGDLNTIINGGHA

-2934 SNLAYAFGNKNNV
+2934 SNLAYAFGNLNNV
-2947 GENAFAV
+2947 GENSFGF
-2954 GKENVV
+2954 GKQNTV
-2960 SNGGMALGSYAQASA
+2960 SNGGMALGSYAQASG
-2975 DGSVAIGSGVGVTGI
+2975 DGAISIGSGVSVTGTNSVAIGS
-2990 NSVAIG
+2990 
-2996 AYTSSSVSAT
+2996 YTSSSIQVT
-3006 VSDNNVIALMGG
+3006 VADNNVIALMGG
-3018 SVGINKTNP
+3018 TVGINKVSP

-3039 NWTGDAYHHGQTL
+3039 NWTGDAYHQGQTL

-3074 IKSHIDPT
+3074 VKSHIDPT

-3088 PASMYFYNDVN
+3088 PASMYFYNDA
-3099 TGYLYTTAPRV
+3099 TTSYLYTTAPRV
-3110 GIKTTSPG
+3110 GIKTTSPS

-3139 LDSNQ
+3139 LDSHQ
-3144 GNQVYLTHQVAQFYI
+3144 GNQVYLTHQTAQFYI
-3159 GPDSATDYFDSD
+3159 GPDSATEYFDSD
-3171 YVYERQQNHGFA
+3171 YVYERQQQYGFT
-3183 KGQTY
+3183 KGQKY
-3188 QQAIDQNYI
+3188 YQAIDQNYI
-3197 MANIDD
+3197 MANLDD
-3203 TAYLNSD
+3203 TAFLNSD
-3210 EGIGL
+3210 EGISL
-3215 INKILAD
+3215 VNQILTTNNYM
-3222 GKFMQRELS
+3222 KRELS

-3242 MGIGQIADNA
+3242 MGIGTIADPN
-3252 YHLIVKGNT
+3252 YHLLVSGNA
-3261 KVVPGNGQ
+3261 KIQPGNGKP
-3269 AGNLEIGN
+3269 GNLEIGN
-3277 IGDNSK
+3277 IGDNSQ
-3283 IILNGVTLDTANIL
+3283 ILLNGVALNTSNIL
-3297 SKDLGGYIVDKNAT
+3297 SQELGGYEIDPEAT
-3311 TTRSPILYDRTAP
+3311 TTRSSILYDRTSP
-3324 SGNFALDIGIP
+3324 SGNFAIDIGVPALPKI
-3335 SGGKVAKDGINIAAG
+3335 AKDGINIAAG
-3350 MKYFINGVDI
+3350 MKYHINGVDI
-3360 IDGILDS
+3360 IDGIMDS
-3367 DFINRRV
+3367 AFINKRV
-3374 QKEDLV
+3374 QLPDLT
-3380 ADGKLDSDHFKFIID
+3380 ADGKLDSDHFKFIIN
-3395 SKYIKSIADSDY
+3395 SEYIKSIADSDY
-3407 IASIADSDY
+3407 VKTVADSDY
-3416 IRSIADSDYIKSVA
+3416 IRSIADSDYIKTVA

-3436 FIANNVYIKS
+3436 FIANDVYIKS
-3446 IADSDYIRSA
+3446 IADSDYIK
-3456 ADSDYIRS
+3456 S

-3480 KSIADSDYIK
+3480 KSVADSDYVKSIADSDYIK
-3490 FVADSGYIKSIVDSD
+3490 GIIDSD
-3505 YIKFVADS
+3505 YVKAIADS
-3513 GYIKS
+3513 DYVKSIADSDYVKS

-3530 SDYIIDII
+3530 SDYIKSIA
-3538 DSDYINRVTGIGT
+3538 DSAHVNLITGIGS
-3551 RPIDFGSHNITFKS
+3551 RPVDFGSHNITFKS
-3565 SASNTGALPNASTH
+3565 SASNTGALPNAATH
-3579 TGMVAVTTGDNT
+3579 TGMVAVTTSDNT
-3591 ARIAKSGNWQG
+3591 ARIAKSGSWQG

-3645 GIRIKDINNVFT
+3645 GIRIKESNGIFT

-3675 KNLAE
+3675 KNLTE

-3720 SASSYHGMFAHVH
+3720 SAASYHGMFAHVH

-3740 AHAGAWVDLASGA
+3740 AHAGAWQDLASGA

-3833 YVQARQTLS
+3833 YVQARVVPQGIDS
-3842 SFDSAEVLQLID
+3842 SAVSEMVD
-3854 SDYILA
+3854 SDYVLA
-3860 RSSAGV
+3860 RGV

-3924 RTGQSVYS
+3924 RAGQSVYS
-3932 NFRFTATASQT
+3932 NFRFTATATQT

-4165 NYQVFNNGI
+4165 NYQVFNNGV

-4217 IVVGDT
+4217 MVVGDT

-4233 SGQTSFTGTDANS
+4233 NGQTSFTGTDANS

-4321 ARVSAGIDSATVIS
+4321 ARVNTSAA
-4335 LIDSD
+4335 
-4340 YISARVSAGTDS
+4340 
-4352 ATVISLIDSDY
+4352 
-4363 ISARTTA
+4363 
-4370 LGTWTEV
+4370 WTEI
-4377 TTTPL
+4377 TTTPI
-4382 TLTGGQRLIVNT
+4382 TVVANERLIVDT
-4394 STVKTVN
+4394 STAKTVN
-4401 LPVAATL
+4401 LPATATL

-4421 STNNITIGRN
+4421 ATNAITIGRN
-4431 GHKIE
+4431 GHKID
-4436 GGDSDLIIDV
+4436 GSDSDLTVDV
-4446 DRAAFGL
+4446 NRAAFGL